1 MKKRLISMLLALLAV
16 MGLLPTAAFAA
27 STPEEA
33 LGEVQIYN
41 GGVEMS
47 YLSINGRIR
56 SQIYTYYNYDNG
68 SGSTRE
74 IPAYCVNPN
83 TLGVPQTVGV
93 GESIEYLA
101 DEKASD
107 PKVVGIVANGY
118 PTRSL
123 AELGLENKYQG
134 YYATKMALWCYLL
147 SNWDINN
154 LKVNPNLTGVELQR
168 AQKILAA
175 AKDIYARGTAWNE
188 MLSPEVTCTP
198 DRDTAYE
205 VTIDGKQY
213 KQQVFTFWSKTWVCD
228 YSVNVAFSVPDDVPD
243 GTRIV
248 DMNNQD
254 ITTITTEGTGDGYAG
269 KFKILYPLES
279 VQGKTGSV
287 QLSFNTNVY
296 KYAVFFAICQE
307 KDEYGELQ
315 NYVVDTDPT
324 TTTQLSAYSNYSD
337 GTTIEY
343 ETGLRIIK
351 YETGTEI
358 PISGALFEVIGP
370 DGDSVGTFVTN
381 GDGRIEIPL
390 KKSGNYTVVEREAPQ
405 HYMISEEPAQNVTV
419 VYDEVAEVTFF
430 NDPYGTLRI
439 EKKSNT
445 GMNLPGAV
453 ITVEHIESG
462 QTFTATT
469 SSAGVAIFDAIPL
482 GAYRI
487 QEKTAPVGWQL
498 DDTVYTATV
507 VAGETTTI
515 PIINEELPGLRI
527 IKYDRKNMVAMPN
540 VTFAVYRD
548 GEFLGNFKTDQ
559 FGEILIADAEPG
571 TYRAFEV
578 DTGDEGHILDTTP
591 QEVELHAGD
600 GIKELMFFNDMK
612 PGLKLIK
619 VDSDDPSKVIP
630 NAVFEIKSV
639 EGTYGPQEFRT
650 DQSGEIDLSMLPAG
664 SYVVTEKSCDG
675 YIIDEAQRIIEL
687 KPNEDAQFVFTNH
700 VKPSLQLI
708 KLSSDGSRL
717 AGVTFRIARIEDG
730 SHYLDRTTNSNG
742 EILISDLEPGVYSV
756 RELSSVQDHI
766 PDDTEHHVELFPG
779 QTSTITLTNDKR
791 PNLYIHKTDADTG
804 EPIEHTVY
812 LVKGADGHS
821 IAEVE
826 TDGNG
831 VAVVENLLPG
841 VVEIIEKSVPEPYL
855 LAEESQMVT
864 LLPNRDRDVY
874 FQNYKRPTIEI
885 IKENSITHDR
895 IENVPFQVWYASNN
909 TATGEYNDLGVFYTD
924 EEGRIVLSD
933 PDLSLRDG
941 WFRVK
946 ELEPAPGFALA
957 DPDTQEAFIAAGEG
971 HTFRFLNRP
980 LSAISVWKYDSETG
994 AAIEGAVFQVRYLS
1008 GNTSGTGGTVIGTY
1022 RTSVNGSFTVTGCKA
1037 GTYIIEELSSD
1048 GSHVIDTPPQT
1059 VYLSGKDQ
1067 EVVQVYFN
1075 NSPKGSLLI
1084 KKVSSADNSPISDV
1098 QFFVTESDG
1107 TVVGDSN
1114 GYFVTDSA
1122 GTILIE
1128 GIDPGTTLVVKETRA
1143 KDGFILDDT
1152 PQTAQIQAGQTVT
1165 LEFRN
1170 QPTGQ
1175 LIIHKLSGNDK
1186 KTPLEGV
1193 QFKITYSDGSFVDAD
1208 SGQLSSNGLYWTNS
1222 EGQIILSGL
1231 TGTVVVTEVES
1242 IPGYTIDPNTQSQ
1255 TVVINPN
1262 DTQELYFYNNP
1273 IGGIEIIKVNASKTS
1288 ERIPDTTFEI
1298 RRMDDALVDTIT
1310 TDKNGRAYLA
1320 LEDGSYYA
1328 IEIEANPDFVL
1339 DDTPHYFEVKDG
1351 KVTTLRVTNAAASGI
1366 LIHKVDTSG
1375 EGIYGVKFLLYDEDR
1390 NPIGEFTSDDDGYV
1404 YITADDLPDGAN
1416 TSGRF
1421 YLRELEAAE
1430 GYILD
1435 KEYKTV
1441 YVRPGRTAE
1450 IEWVNEAITGQI
1462 QIYKYAAE
1470 ANSVT
1475 GVPAGTPL
1483 QGAVYEII
1491 NERSGR
1497 VVDYITTDARGV
1509 AASKPLPL
1517 TRYKIREV
1525 TAPAYFQLDPTVHDV
1540 TLEYAGQIIKIAAYD
1555 KPANLKV
1562 TVTKTG
1568 NKQLLAG
1575 DSMRYDL
1582 TVANNSNVP
1591 LENFYLHDRF
1601 PTDCA
1606 TAKTITTGTYNTRL
1620 NYQITYKTNYNDY
1633 LALVEHRETA
1643 GGSAPFVPPEHE
1655 AAGGEQPVPAGGS
1668 ALETGPS
1675 GKGRTPPEPHEAQAP
1690 PASPRSAGSELLV
1703 PAQPEQRGTAAGL
1716 EVPGPNFLKSQSGTS
1731 RDSETELPEV
1741 DQRDSS
1747 YIDLNHTDGI
1757 HTEFSLSCPSG
1768 AGDRMDGLGPWWRN
1782 LSEQEQ
1788 LAQILENC
1796 SLWVFDPETA
1806 KVFENAIERL
1816 FYTQEYRIGK
1826 AVLPQANVR
1835 SRLWDLDSTIL
1846 QSVEGKLRQN
1856 QRNVKNSTAYTM
1868 AVIFNAICESQSDLL
1883 LDPYLNSI
1891 GGAPAGSEKGGE
1903 NQCF

>member
-1 MKKRLISMLLALLAV
+1 MKKRFLSILLAMV
-16 MGLLPTAAFAA
+16 MAFSILPTASLAA
-27 STPEEA
+27 GSVEEA
-33 LGEVQIYN
+33 LGEIDIYN
-41 GGVEMS
+41 GGQELS
-47 YLSINGRIR
+47 YLMINGRVR
-56 SQIYTYYNYDNG
+56 TLIYTYYNYVNAKG
-68 SGSTRE
+68 EIKE

-83 TLGVPQTVGV
+83 TTGVPQTVDV

-101 DEKASD
+101 EEKTSD
-107 PKVVGIVANGY
+107 PKVLGIVANGY

-123 AELGLENKYQG
+123 EELGLENKYQG

-154 LKVNPNLTGVELQR
+154 LKVNSALSGVELQR
-168 AQKILAA
+168 AQKMLAA

-188 MLSPEVTCTP
+188 VLSPEVTCTP

-228 YSVNVAFSVPDDVPD
+228 YAVEVSFTDPGSVPR

-248 DMNNQD
+248 DMNNRD

-269 KFKILYPLES
+269 KFKVLYPLES
-279 VQGKTGSV
+279 VEGETGSV
-287 QLSFNTNVY
+287 QLSFRTDVY
-296 KYAVFFAICQE
+296 KYAVFYAICQE

-324 TTTQLSAYSNYSD
+324 TEMDLSTFSNYAD
-337 GTTIEY
+337 QPVEEY
-343 ETGLRIIK
+343 DTGLRIIK

-358 PISGALFEVIGP
+358 PISGARFEVVGP

-390 KKSGNYTVVEREAPQ
+390 SKSGNYTVIEREAPQ

-469 SSAGVAIFDAIPL
+469 SSAGVAIFDEIPL

-600 GIKELMFFNDMK
+600 GIKELLFFNDVK
-612 PGLKLIK
+612 PGLRLVK

-650 DQSGEIDLSMLPAG
+650 DENGEIDLSMLPPG

-675 YIIDEAQRIIEL
+675 YVIDEAQRIIEL

-700 VKPSLQLI
+700 IKPSLQLI

-717 AGVTFRIARIEDG
+717 AGVTFRIAKIEDG
-730 SHYLDRTTNSNG
+730 SHYLDRTTSSTG
-742 EILISDLEPGVYSV
+742 EILVSDLEPGVYSV

-841 VVEIIEKSVPEPYL
+841 VVEVIEKSVPEPYL
-855 LAEESQMVT
+855 LAEDSQMVT
-864 LLPNRDRDVY
+864 LFPNRDRDVY

-1067 EVVQVYFN
+1067 EVVQVYFG

-1114 GYFVTDSA
+1114 GYFTTDSA

-1143 KDGFILDDT
+1143 KDGFLLDDT
-1152 PQTAQIQAGQTVT
+1152 PQTAQIKAGQTVT

-1175 LIIHKLSGNDK
+1175 LIIHKLSGDDR

-1208 SGQLSSNGLYWTNS
+1208 SGQLSSNGLYWSNS
-1222 EGQIILSGL
+1222 AGQIILSGL

-1310 TDKNGRAYLA
+1310 TDRNGRAYLS

-1328 IEIEANPDFVL
+1328 LEVEANPDFVL
-1339 DDTPHYFEVKDG
+1339 DDTPHYFEVKNG
-1351 KVTTLRVTNAAASGI
+1351 EVTTLRIKNEANSGI

-1390 NPIGEFTSDDDGYV
+1390 NPIGEFTSDDEGWV

-1435 KEYKTV
+1435 EEYKTV

-1450 IEWVNEAITGQI
+1450 IEWVNTAITGQI
-1462 QIYKYAAE
+1462 QIWKKSADD
-1470 ANSVT
+1470 NPIN
-1475 GVPAGTPL
+1475 GFPAGTPL
-1483 QGAVYEII
+1483 EGAVFGIY
-1491 NERSGR
+1491 NKANAL
-1497 VVDYITTDARGV
+1497 VDTVESDSRGLAV
-1509 AASKPLPL
+1509 SKPLPL
-1517 TRYKIREV
+1517 GRYTVKEISSPQFYSVSDEEV
-1525 TAPAYFQLDPTVHDV
+1525 TVY
-1540 TLEYAGQIIKIAAYD
+1540 LEHEGQIVQVEYLNESVYTNVSISKSGYTQVVPGQEI
-1555 KPANLKV
+1555 
-1562 TVTKTG
+1562 
-1568 NKQLLAG
+1568 
-1575 DSMRYDL
+1575 RYTFKDIG
-1582 TVANNSNVP
+1582 NNSTVP
-1591 LENFYLHDRF
+1591 LDSFYWRDTL
-1601 PTDCA
+1601 PTDA
-1606 TAKTITTGTYNTRL
+1606 VRLDKIITGTYSARL
-1620 NYQITYKTNYNDY
+1620 NYKVVFQTNLNDTQRV
-1633 LALVEHRETA
+1633 LADNLNTQKNYTLDASPAALGLASNEYVTQVTFLFGRVPGGFKQVETPYIYCDVLSNLSHEYRFA
-1643 GGSAPFVPPEHE
+1643 NKCDVGGMWQNQWVQATDRWVTIIYR
-1655 AAGGEQPVPAGGS
+1655 GGPVPT
-1668 ALETGPS
+1668 LPRTG
-1675 GKGRTPPEPHEAQAP
+1675 
-1690 PASPRSAGSELLV
+1690 
-1703 PAQPEQRGTAAGL
+1703 
-1716 EVPGPNFLKSQSGTS
+1716 
-1731 RDSETELPEV
+1731 
-1741 DQRDSS
+1741 
-1747 YIDLNHTDGI
+1747 Y
-1757 HTEFSLSCPSG
+1757 
-1768 AGDRMDGLGPWWRN
+1768 
-1782 LSEQEQ
+1782 
-1788 LAQILENC
+1788 
-1796 SLWVFDPETA
+1796 
-1806 KVFENAIERL
+1806 
-1816 FYTQEYRIGK
+1816 
-1826 AVLPQANVR
+1826 
-1835 SRLWDLDSTIL
+1835 
-1846 QSVEGKLRQN
+1846 
-1856 QRNVKNSTAYTM
+1856 
-1868 AVIFNAICESQSDLL
+1868 
-1883 LDPYLNSI
+1883 
-1891 GGAPAGSEKGGE
+1891 
-1903 NQCF
+1903 

>member
-1 MKKRLISMLLALLAV
+1 MKKRFLSILLAMV
-16 MGLLPTAAFAA
+16 MAFSILPTASLAA
-27 STPEEA
+27 GSVEEA
-33 LGEVQIYN
+33 LGEIDIYN
-41 GGVEMS
+41 GGQELS
-47 YLSINGRIR
+47 YLMINGRVR
-56 SQIYTYYNYDNG
+56 TLIYTYYNYVNAKG
-68 SGSTRE
+68 EIKE

-83 TLGVPQTVGV
+83 TTGVPQTVDV

-101 DEKASD
+101 EEKTSD
-107 PKVVGIVANGY
+107 PKVLGIVANGY

-123 AELGLENKYQG
+123 EELGLENKYQG

-154 LKVNPNLTGVELQR
+154 LKVNSALSGVELQR
-168 AQKILAA
+168 AQKMLAA

-188 MLSPEVTCTP
+188 VLSPEVTCTP

-228 YSVNVAFSVPDDVPD
+228 YAVEVSFTDPGSVPR

-248 DMNNQD
+248 DMNNRD

-269 KFKILYPLES
+269 KFKVLYPLES
-279 VQGKTGSV
+279 VEGETGSV
-287 QLSFNTNVY
+287 QLSFRTDVY
-296 KYAVFFAICQE
+296 KYAVFYAICQE

-324 TTTQLSAYSNYSD
+324 TEMDLSTFSNYAD
-337 GTTIEY
+337 QAVEEY
-343 ETGLRIIK
+343 DTGLRIIK

-358 PISGALFEVIGP
+358 PISGARFEVVGP

-390 KKSGNYTVVEREAPQ
+390 SKSGNYTVIEREAPQ

-419 VYDEVAEVTFF
+419 IYDEVAEVTFF

-469 SSAGVAIFDAIPL
+469 SSAGVAIFDEIPL

-600 GIKELMFFNDMK
+600 GIKELLFFNDVK
-612 PGLKLIK
+612 PGLRLVK

-650 DQSGEIDLSMLPAG
+650 DENGEIDLSMLPPG

-675 YIIDEAQRIIEL
+675 YVIDEAQRIIEL

-700 VKPSLQLI
+700 IKPSLQLI

-717 AGVTFRIARIEDG
+717 AGVTFRIAKIEDG
-730 SHYLDRTTNSNG
+730 SHYLDRTTSSTG
-742 EILISDLEPGVYSV
+742 EILVSDLEPGVYSV

-826 TDGNG
+826 TDENG

-841 VVEIIEKSVPEPYL
+841 VVEVIEKSVPEPYL
-855 LAEESQMVT
+855 LAEDSQMVT
-864 LLPNRDRDVY
+864 LFPNRDRDVY

-971 HTFRFLNRP
+971 HTFRFSNRP

-1059 VYLSGKDQ
+1059 VYLSGEDQ
-1067 EVVQVYFN
+1067 EVVQVYFG

-1114 GYFVTDSA
+1114 GYFTTDSA

-1143 KDGFILDDT
+1143 KDGFLLDDT
-1152 PQTAQIQAGQTVT
+1152 PQTAQIKAGQTVT

-1175 LIIHKLSGNDK
+1175 LIIHKLSGDDR

-1208 SGQLSSNGLYWTNS
+1208 SGQLSSNGLYWSNS
-1222 EGQIILSGL
+1222 AGQIILSGL

-1310 TDKNGRAYLA
+1310 TDRNGRAYLS

-1328 IEIEANPDFVL
+1328 LEVEANPDFVL
-1339 DDTPHYFEVKDG
+1339 DDTPHYFEVKNG
-1351 KVTTLRVTNAAASGI
+1351 EVTTLRIKNEANSGI

-1390 NPIGEFTSDDDGYV
+1390 NPIGEFTSDDEGWV

-1435 KEYKTV
+1435 EEYKTV

-1450 IEWVNEAITGQI
+1450 IEWVNTAITGQI
-1462 QIYKYAAE
+1462 QIWKKSADD
-1470 ANSVT
+1470 NPIN
-1475 GVPAGTPL
+1475 GFPAGTPL
-1483 QGAVYEII
+1483 EGAVFGIY
-1491 NERSGR
+1491 NKANAL
-1497 VVDYITTDARGV
+1497 VDTVESDSRGLAV
-1509 AASKPLPL
+1509 SKPLPL
-1517 TRYKIREV
+1517 GRYTVKEISSPQFYSVSDEEV
-1525 TAPAYFQLDPTVHDV
+1525 TVY
-1540 TLEYAGQIIKIAAYD
+1540 LEHEGQIVQVEYLNESVYTNVSISKSGYTQVVPGQEI
-1555 KPANLKV
+1555 
-1562 TVTKTG
+1562 
-1568 NKQLLAG
+1568 
-1575 DSMRYDL
+1575 RYTFKDIG
-1582 TVANNSNVP
+1582 NNSTVP
-1591 LENFYLHDRF
+1591 LDSFYWRDTL
-1601 PTDCA
+1601 PTDA
-1606 TAKTITTGTYNTRL
+1606 VRLDKIITGTYSARL
-1620 NYQITYKTNYNDY
+1620 NYKVVFQTNLNDTQRV
-1633 LALVEHRETA
+1633 LADNLNTQKNYTLDASPAALGLASNEYVTQVTFLFGRVPGGFKQVETPYIYCDVLSSLSHEYRFA
-1643 GGSAPFVPPEHE
+1643 NKCDVGGMWQNQWVQATDRWVTIIYR
-1655 AAGGEQPVPAGGS
+1655 GGPVPT
-1668 ALETGPS
+1668 LPRTG
-1675 GKGRTPPEPHEAQAP
+1675 
-1690 PASPRSAGSELLV
+1690 
-1703 PAQPEQRGTAAGL
+1703 
-1716 EVPGPNFLKSQSGTS
+1716 
-1731 RDSETELPEV
+1731 
-1741 DQRDSS
+1741 
-1747 YIDLNHTDGI
+1747 Y
-1757 HTEFSLSCPSG
+1757 
-1768 AGDRMDGLGPWWRN
+1768 
-1782 LSEQEQ
+1782 
-1788 LAQILENC
+1788 
-1796 SLWVFDPETA
+1796 
-1806 KVFENAIERL
+1806 
-1816 FYTQEYRIGK
+1816 
-1826 AVLPQANVR
+1826 
-1835 SRLWDLDSTIL
+1835 
-1846 QSVEGKLRQN
+1846 
-1856 QRNVKNSTAYTM
+1856 
-1868 AVIFNAICESQSDLL
+1868 
-1883 LDPYLNSI
+1883 
-1891 GGAPAGSEKGGE
+1891 
-1903 NQCF
+1903 

>member
-469 SSAGVAIFDAIPL
+469 SSAGVAIFDEIPL

-600 GIKELMFFNDMK
+600 GIKELLFFNDVK
-612 PGLKLIK
+612 PGLRLVK

-650 DQSGEIDLSMLPAG
+650 DENGEIDLSMLPPG

-675 YIIDEAQRIIEL
+675 YVIDEAQRIIEL

-700 VKPSLQLI
+700 IKPSLQLI

-717 AGVTFRIARIEDG
+717 AGVTFRIAKIEDG
-730 SHYLDRTTNSNG
+730 SHYLDRTTSSTG
-742 EILISDLEPGVYSV
+742 EILVSDLEPGVYSV
-756 RELSSVQDHI
+756 RELSSVSNHI

-885 IKENSITHDR
+885 IKENSITYDR

-1022 RTSVNGSFTVTGCKA
+1022 RTSANGSFTVTGCKA

-1059 VYLSGKDQ
+1059 VYLSGENQ
-1067 EVVQVYFN
+1067 EVVQVYFG

-1143 KDGFILDDT
+1143 KDGFLLDDT
-1152 PQTAQIQAGQTVT
+1152 PQTAQIKAGQTVT

-1175 LIIHKLSGNDK
+1175 LIIHKLSGDDR

-1208 SGQLSSNGLYWTNS
+1208 SGQLSSNGLYWSNS
-1222 EGQIILSGL
+1222 AGQIILSGL

-1633 LALVEHRETA
+1633 RVLATNLLSTNNYA
-1643 GGSAPFVPPEHE
+1643 FDLSAISLMQDEVVTDVRLEF
-1655 AAGGEQPVPAGGS
+1655 GKVPAGFASVVKPTVTIQTS
-1668 ALETGPS
+1668 ANLANGYQVVNRADAGGQYMSQWETGRAAWITLIV
-1675 GKGRTPPEPHEAQAP
+1675 K
-1690 PASPRSAGSELLV
+1690 LN
-1703 PAQPEQRGTAAGL
+1703 QP
-1716 EVPGPNFLKSQSGTS
+1716 N
-1731 RDSETELPEV
+1731 LPKTG
-1741 DQRDSS
+1741 
-1747 YIDLNHTDGI
+1747 Y
-1757 HTEFSLSCPSG
+1757 
-1768 AGDRMDGLGPWWRN
+1768 
-1782 LSEQEQ
+1782 
-1788 LAQILENC
+1788 
-1796 SLWVFDPETA
+1796 
-1806 KVFENAIERL
+1806 
-1816 FYTQEYRIGK
+1816 
-1826 AVLPQANVR
+1826 
-1835 SRLWDLDSTIL
+1835 
-1846 QSVEGKLRQN
+1846 
-1856 QRNVKNSTAYTM
+1856 
-1868 AVIFNAICESQSDLL
+1868 
-1883 LDPYLNSI
+1883 
-1891 GGAPAGSEKGGE
+1891 
-1903 NQCF
+1903 

>member
-1 MKKRLISMLLALLAV
+1 MKKRFLSILLAMV
-16 MGLLPTAAFAA
+16 MAFSILPTASLAA
-27 STPEEA
+27 GSVEEA
-33 LGEVQIYN
+33 LGEIDIYN
-41 GGVEMS
+41 GGQELS
-47 YLSINGRIR
+47 YLMINGRVR
-56 SQIYTYYNYDNG
+56 TLIYTYYNYVNAKG
-68 SGSTRE
+68 EIKE

-83 TLGVPQTVGV
+83 TTGVPQTVDV

-101 DEKASD
+101 EEKTSD
-107 PKVVGIVANGY
+107 PKVLGIVANGY

-123 AELGLENKYQG
+123 EELGLENKYQG

-154 LKVNPNLTGVELQR
+154 LKVNSALSGVELQR
-168 AQKILAA
+168 AQKMLAA

-188 MLSPEVTCTP
+188 VLSPEVTCTP

-228 YSVNVAFSVPDDVPD
+228 YAVEVSFTDPGSVPR

-248 DMNNQD
+248 DMNNRD

-269 KFKILYPLES
+269 KFKVLYPLES
-279 VQGKTGSV
+279 VEGETGSV
-287 QLSFNTNVY
+287 QLSFRTDVY
-296 KYAVFFAICQE
+296 KYAVFYAICQE

-324 TTTQLSAYSNYSD
+324 TEMDLSTFSNYAD
-337 GTTIEY
+337 QPVEEY
-343 ETGLRIIK
+343 DTGLRIIK

-358 PISGALFEVIGP
+358 PISGARFEVVGP

-390 KKSGNYTVVEREAPQ
+390 SKSGNYTVIEREAPQ

-826 TDGNG
+826 TDENG

-1208 SGQLSSNGLYWTNS
+1208 SGQLSSNGLYWSNS
-1222 EGQIILSGL
+1222 AGQIILSGL

-1310 TDKNGRAYLA
+1310 TDRNGRAYLS

-1328 IEIEANPDFVL
+1328 LEVEANPDFVL
-1339 DDTPHYFEVKDG
+1339 DDTPHYFEVKNG
-1351 KVTTLRVTNAAASGI
+1351 EVTTLRIKNEANSGI

-1390 NPIGEFTSDDDGYV
+1390 NPIGEFTSDDEGWV

-1435 KEYKTV
+1435 EEYKTV

-1450 IEWVNEAITGQI
+1450 IEWVNTAITGQI
-1462 QIYKYAAE
+1462 QIWKKSADD
-1470 ANSVT
+1470 NPIN
-1475 GVPAGTPL
+1475 GFPAGTPL
-1483 QGAVYEII
+1483 EGAVFGIY
-1491 NERSGR
+1491 NKANAL
-1497 VVDYITTDARGV
+1497 VDTVESDSRGLAV
-1509 AASKPLPL
+1509 SKPLPL
-1517 TRYKIREV
+1517 GRYTVKEISSPQFYSVSDEEV
-1525 TAPAYFQLDPTVHDV
+1525 TVY
-1540 TLEYAGQIIKIAAYD
+1540 LEHEGQIVQVEYLNESVYTNVSISKSGYTQVVPGQEI
-1555 KPANLKV
+1555 
-1562 TVTKTG
+1562 
-1568 NKQLLAG
+1568 
-1575 DSMRYDL
+1575 RYTFKDIG
-1582 TVANNSNVP
+1582 NNSTVP
-1591 LENFYLHDRF
+1591 LDSFYWRDTL
-1601 PTDCA
+1601 PTDA
-1606 TAKTITTGTYNTRL
+1606 VRLDKIITGTYSARL
-1620 NYQITYKTNYNDY
+1620 NYKVVFQTNLNDTQRV
-1633 LALVEHRETA
+1633 LADNLNTQKNYTLDASPAALGLASNEYVTQVTFLFGRVPGGFKQVETPYIYCDVLSSLSHEYRFA
-1643 GGSAPFVPPEHE
+1643 NKCDVGGMWQNQWVQATDRWVTIIYR
-1655 AAGGEQPVPAGGS
+1655 GGPVPT
-1668 ALETGPS
+1668 LPRTG
-1675 GKGRTPPEPHEAQAP
+1675 
-1690 PASPRSAGSELLV
+1690 
-1703 PAQPEQRGTAAGL
+1703 
-1716 EVPGPNFLKSQSGTS
+1716 
-1731 RDSETELPEV
+1731 
-1741 DQRDSS
+1741 
-1747 YIDLNHTDGI
+1747 Y
-1757 HTEFSLSCPSG
+1757 
-1768 AGDRMDGLGPWWRN
+1768 
-1782 LSEQEQ
+1782 
-1788 LAQILENC
+1788 
-1796 SLWVFDPETA
+1796 
-1806 KVFENAIERL
+1806 
-1816 FYTQEYRIGK
+1816 
-1826 AVLPQANVR
+1826 
-1835 SRLWDLDSTIL
+1835 
-1846 QSVEGKLRQN
+1846 
-1856 QRNVKNSTAYTM
+1856 
-1868 AVIFNAICESQSDLL
+1868 
-1883 LDPYLNSI
+1883 
-1891 GGAPAGSEKGGE
+1891 
-1903 NQCF
+1903 

>member
-1 MKKRLISMLLALLAV
+1 
-16 MGLLPTAAFAA
+16 
-27 STPEEA
+27 
-33 LGEVQIYN
+33 
-41 GGVEMS
+41 
-47 YLSINGRIR
+47 
-56 SQIYTYYNYDNG
+56 
-68 SGSTRE
+68 
-74 IPAYCVNPN
+74 
-83 TLGVPQTVGV
+83 
-93 GESIEYLA
+93 
-101 DEKASD
+101 
-107 PKVVGIVANGY
+107 
-118 PTRSL
+118 
-123 AELGLENKYQG
+123 
-134 YYATKMALWCYLL
+134 
-147 SNWDINN
+147 
-154 LKVNPNLTGVELQR
+154 
-168 AQKILAA
+168 
-175 AKDIYARGTAWNE
+175 
-188 MLSPEVTCTP
+188 
-198 DRDTAYE
+198 
-205 VTIDGKQY
+205 
-213 KQQVFTFWSKTWVCD
+213 
-228 YSVNVAFSVPDDVPD
+228 
-243 GTRIV
+243 
-248 DMNNQD
+248 
-254 ITTITTEGTGDGYAG
+254 
-269 KFKILYPLES
+269 
-279 VQGKTGSV
+279 
-287 QLSFNTNVY
+287 
-296 KYAVFFAICQE
+296 
-307 KDEYGELQ
+307 
-315 NYVVDTDPT
+315 
-324 TTTQLSAYSNYSD
+324 
-337 GTTIEY
+337 
-343 ETGLRIIK
+343 
-351 YETGTEI
+351 
-358 PISGALFEVIGP
+358 
-370 DGDSVGTFVTN
+370 
-381 GDGRIEIPL
+381 
-390 KKSGNYTVVEREAPQ
+390 
-405 HYMISEEPAQNVTV
+405 
-419 VYDEVAEVTFF
+419 
-430 NDPYGTLRI
+430 
-439 EKKSNT
+439 
-445 GMNLPGAV
+445 
-453 ITVEHIESG
+453 
-462 QTFTATT
+462 
-469 SSAGVAIFDAIPL
+469 
-482 GAYRI
+482 
-487 QEKTAPVGWQL
+487 
-498 DDTVYTATV
+498 
-507 VAGETTTI
+507 
-515 PIINEELPGLRI
+515 
-527 IKYDRKNMVAMPN
+527 MVAMPN

-600 GIKELMFFNDMK
+600 GIKELLFFNDVK
-612 PGLKLIK
+612 PGLRLVK

-650 DQSGEIDLSMLPAG
+650 DENGEIDLSMLPPG

-675 YIIDEAQRIIEL
+675 YVIDEAQRIIEL

-700 VKPSLQLI
+700 IKPSLQLI

-717 AGVTFRIARIEDG
+717 AGVTFRIAKIEDG
-730 SHYLDRTTNSNG
+730 SHYLDRTTSSTG
-742 EILISDLEPGVYSV
+742 EILVSDLEPGVYSV

-826 TDGNG
+826 TDENG

-841 VVEIIEKSVPEPYL
+841 VVEVIEKSVPEPYL
-855 LAEESQMVT
+855 LAEDSQMVT
-864 LLPNRDRDVY
+864 LFPNRDRDVY

-971 HTFRFLNRP
+971 HTFRFSNRP

-1059 VYLSGKDQ
+1059 VYLSGEDQ
-1067 EVVQVYFN
+1067 EVVQVYFG

-1114 GYFVTDSA
+1114 GYFTTDSA

-1143 KDGFILDDT
+1143 KDGFLLDDT
-1152 PQTAQIQAGQTVT
+1152 PQTAQIKAGQTVT

-1175 LIIHKLSGNDK
+1175 LIIHKLSGDDR

-1208 SGQLSSNGLYWTNS
+1208 SGQLSSNGLYWSNS
-1222 EGQIILSGL
+1222 AGQIILSGL

-1310 TDKNGRAYLA
+1310 TDRNGRAYLS

-1328 IEIEANPDFVL
+1328 LEVEANPDFVL
-1339 DDTPHYFEVKDG
+1339 DDTPHYFEVKNG
-1351 KVTTLRVTNAAASGI
+1351 EVTTLRIKNEANSGI

-1390 NPIGEFTSDDDGYV
+1390 NPIGEFTSDDEGWV

-1435 KEYKTV
+1435 EEYKTV

-1450 IEWVNEAITGQI
+1450 IEWVNTAITGQI
-1462 QIYKYAAE
+1462 QIWKKSADD
-1470 ANSVT
+1470 NPIN
-1475 GVPAGTPL
+1475 GFPAGTPL
-1483 QGAVYEII
+1483 EGAVFGIY
-1491 NERSGR
+1491 NKANAL
-1497 VVDYITTDARGV
+1497 VDTVESDSRGLAV
-1509 AASKPLPL
+1509 SKPLPL
-1517 TRYKIREV
+1517 GRYTVKEISSPQFYSVSDEEV
-1525 TAPAYFQLDPTVHDV
+1525 TVY
-1540 TLEYAGQIIKIAAYD
+1540 LEHEGQIVQVEYLNESVYTNVSISKSGYTQVVPGQEI
-1555 KPANLKV
+1555 
-1562 TVTKTG
+1562 
-1568 NKQLLAG
+1568 
-1575 DSMRYDL
+1575 RYTFKDIG
-1582 TVANNSNVP
+1582 NNSTVP
-1591 LENFYLHDRF
+1591 LDSFYWRDTL
-1601 PTDCA
+1601 PTDA
-1606 TAKTITTGTYNTRL
+1606 VRLDKIITGTYSARL
-1620 NYQITYKTNYNDY
+1620 NYKVVFQTNLNDTQRV
-1633 LALVEHRETA
+1633 LADNLNTQKNYTLDASPAALGLASNEYVTQVTFLFGRVPGGFKQVETPYIYCDVLSSLSHEYRFA
-1643 GGSAPFVPPEHE
+1643 NKCDVGGMWQNQWVQATDRWVTIIYR
-1655 AAGGEQPVPAGGS
+1655 GGPVPT
-1668 ALETGPS
+1668 LPRTG
-1675 GKGRTPPEPHEAQAP
+1675 
-1690 PASPRSAGSELLV
+1690 
-1703 PAQPEQRGTAAGL
+1703 
-1716 EVPGPNFLKSQSGTS
+1716 
-1731 RDSETELPEV
+1731 
-1741 DQRDSS
+1741 
-1747 YIDLNHTDGI
+1747 Y
-1757 HTEFSLSCPSG
+1757 
-1768 AGDRMDGLGPWWRN
+1768 
-1782 LSEQEQ
+1782 
-1788 LAQILENC
+1788 
-1796 SLWVFDPETA
+1796 
-1806 KVFENAIERL
+1806 
-1816 FYTQEYRIGK
+1816 
-1826 AVLPQANVR
+1826 
-1835 SRLWDLDSTIL
+1835 
-1846 QSVEGKLRQN
+1846 
-1856 QRNVKNSTAYTM
+1856 
-1868 AVIFNAICESQSDLL
+1868 
-1883 LDPYLNSI
+1883 
-1891 GGAPAGSEKGGE
+1891 
-1903 NQCF
+1903 

>member
-1 MKKRLISMLLALLAV
+1 MKKRLLSILLAMMMALSI
-16 MGLLPTAAFAA
+16 LPTTSLAA
-27 STPEEA
+27 SSVEEA
-33 LGEVQIYN
+33 LAEIDIYN
-41 GGVEMS
+41 GGTELS
-47 YLSINGRIR
+47 YLMINGRVR
-56 SQIYTYYNYDNG
+56 TLIYTYYNYVNAKG
-68 SGSTRE
+68 ETRE

-83 TLGVPQTVGV
+83 ITGVPQTVGV

-101 DEKASD
+101 EEKTSD
-107 PKVVGIVANGY
+107 PKVLGIGANGY

-123 AELGLENKYQG
+123 EELGLENKYQG

-154 LKVNPNLTGVELQR
+154 LKVNSSLTGVELQR
-168 AQKILAA
+168 AQKMLAA
-175 AKDIYARGTAWNE
+175 AKDIYARGTAWTE
-188 MLSPEVTCTP
+188 VLAPEVTCTP
-198 DRDTAYE
+198 DRDTAYQ

-213 KQQVFTFWSKTWVCD
+213 KQQIFTFWSKTWVCD
-228 YSVNVAFSVPDDVPD
+228 YSVEVFFTDPASVPD

-248 DMNNQD
+248 DMNNRD

-269 KFKILYPLES
+269 QFKVLYPLES
-279 VQGKTGSV
+279 VDGETGSV
-287 QLSFNTNVY
+287 QLSFRTDVY
-296 KYAVFFAICQE
+296 KYAVYYAVCAE
-307 KDEYGELQ
+307 KDQYGNIQ

-324 TTTQLSAYSNYSD
+324 TTMSLSAYSNYAD
-337 GTTIEY
+337 GPTIEY
-343 ETGLRIIK
+343 ETGLRILK

-358 PISGALFEVIGP
+358 PISGCRFEVIGP
-370 DGDSVGTFVTN
+370 DGDSVGVFVTD

-390 KKSGNYTVVEREAPQ
+390 SKVGNYTVIERDSAS
-405 HYMISEEPAQNVTV
+405 HYVISEEPAQNVTV
-419 VYDEVAEVTFF
+419 VYDEVAEGTFF

-439 EKKSNT
+439 EKRSNT
-445 GMNLPGAV
+445 GQKLQGAV
-453 ITVEHIESG
+453 ITIEHIESG
-462 QTFTATT
+462 QTFTAETT
-469 SSAGVAIFDAIPL
+469 SAGVAIFDEIPL

-487 QEKTAPVGWQL
+487 QEKTAPVGWKL

-527 IKYDRKNMVAMPN
+527 IKYDRKNMVAMPD

-559 FGEILIADAEPG
+559 FGEILLTNVEPG

-578 DTGDEGHILDTTP
+578 DTGDGGYILDTTP

-600 GIKELMFFNDMK
+600 GIKELMFFNDVK
-612 PGLKLIK
+612 PGLRLVK

-650 DQSGEIDLSMLPAG
+650 DQNGEIDLSMLPAG

-700 VKPSLQLI
+700 IKPSLQLI

-717 AGVTFRIARIEDG
+717 AGVTFRIAKIEDG
-730 SHYLDRTTNSNG
+730 SHYLDRTTSSTG

-756 RELSSVQDHI
+756 RELSSVPDHI

-791 PNLYIHKTDADTG
+791 PNLYIHKNDADTG
-804 EPIEHTVY
+804 VPIPGTVY

-826 TDGNG
+826 TDENG

-841 VVEIIEKSVPEPYL
+841 VVEVIEKSVPEPYL

-874 FQNYKRPTIEI
+874 FENYKRPVIEI
-885 IKENSITHDR
+885 IKENEITHDPL
-895 IENVPFQVWYASNN
+895 ENVPVQVWYASNN
-909 TATGEYNDLGVFYTD
+909 TTTGEYNDLGVFYTD

-941 WFRVK
+941 WFRIE
-946 ELEPAPGFALA
+946 ELEAPKGFSM
-957 DPDTQEAFIAAGEG
+957 TESSKQEAFIAAGEG
-971 HTFRFLNRP
+971 HTFRIFNRP
-980 LSAISVWKYDSETG
+980 LSAICVWKYDSETG

-1022 RTSVNGSFTVTGCKA
+1022 RTSVNGSFTVTGCEP

-1059 VYLSGKDQ
+1059 VYLSGEEQ
-1067 EVVQVYFN
+1067 EVVQVYFG
-1075 NSPKGSLLI
+1075 NSPMGSLLI

-1107 TVVGDSN
+1107 SIVGDGN
-1114 GYFVTDSA
+1114 GYFTTDSA

-1128 GIDPGTTLVVKETRA
+1128 GIEPGTTLVVKETRA
-1143 KDGFILDDT
+1143 KEGFLLDNT

-1170 QPTGQ
+1170 QPEGN
-1175 LIIHKLSGNDK
+1175 LIVHKLSSTDK
-1186 KTPLEGV
+1186 QPLEGV
-1193 QFKITYSDGSFVDAD
+1193 QFKITYADGSYLAD
-1208 SGQLSSNGLYWTNS
+1208 ENGHLSSNGLYWTNS
-1222 EGQIILSGL
+1222 EGQIVLSNV
-1231 TGTVVVTEVES
+1231 TGTLVVTEVQS

-1255 TVVINPN
+1255 TVVVNPD
-1262 DTQELYFYNNP
+1262 DTQELWFYNDP
-1273 IGGIEIIKVNASKTS
+1273 VGGIEIIKVNASKTS

-1298 RRMDDALVDTIT
+1298 RRMDDGLVDTIT
-1310 TDKNGRAYLA
+1310 TDRNGRAFLS

-1328 IEIEANPDFVL
+1328 VEVEANPDFIL

-1351 KVTTLRVTNAAASGI
+1351 EVTTLRLANAAKSGI

-1375 EGIYGVKFLLYDEDR
+1375 EGIYGVKFLLYDQHK
-1390 NPIGEFTSDDDGYV
+1390 NPIGEFVSDDDGWV

-1435 KEYKTV
+1435 EEYKTV
-1441 YVRPGRTAE
+1441 YVRPGHTAE

-1470 ANSVT
+1470 YNEVT
-1475 GVPAGTPL
+1475 GTPAGTPL

-1491 NERSGR
+1491 HARSGK

-1517 TRYKIREV
+1517 TRYKVVEV
-1525 TAPAYFQLDPTVHDV
+1525 TAPAYWQVDPTVHDI
-1540 TLEYAGQIIKIAAYD
+1540 TLEYAGQIIKVSAYD
-1555 KPANLKV
+1555 KPSNLGV
-1562 TVTKTG
+1562 TITKRG
-1568 NKQLLAG
+1568 NAEVLAG
-1575 DSMRYDL
+1575 QTMRYDL
-1582 TVANNSNVP
+1582 TVANTSNVP
-1591 LENFYLHDRF
+1591 LENFYWHDKIPYDVAR
-1601 PTDCA
+1601 A
-1606 TAKTITTGTYNTRL
+1606 TTLTTGTYSARL
-1620 NYQITYKTNYNDY
+1620 NYRILYKTNYQTTY
-1633 LALVEHRETA
+1633 QVLASNLLTTNNYSFALNAIPMQAGEVVTDIYFDFGKVSVGFQSVAGPTLSVIVNGNTVNGYQLVNRA
-1643 GGSAPFVPPEHE
+1643 DVGGQYQ
-1655 AAGGEQPVPAGGS
+1655 GTWQ
-1668 ALETGPS
+1668 T
-1675 GKGRTPPEPHEAQAP
+1675 AQASWVTIVRKYTTTP
-1690 PASPRSAGSELLV
+1690 
-1703 PAQPEQRGTAAGL
+1703 
-1716 EVPGPNFLKSQSGTS
+1716 
-1731 RDSETELPEV
+1731 DLPKTG
-1741 DQRDSS
+1741 
-1747 YIDLNHTDGI
+1747 Y
-1757 HTEFSLSCPSG
+1757 
-1768 AGDRMDGLGPWWRN
+1768 
-1782 LSEQEQ
+1782 
-1788 LAQILENC
+1788 
-1796 SLWVFDPETA
+1796 
-1806 KVFENAIERL
+1806 
-1816 FYTQEYRIGK
+1816 
-1826 AVLPQANVR
+1826 
-1835 SRLWDLDSTIL
+1835 
-1846 QSVEGKLRQN
+1846 
-1856 QRNVKNSTAYTM
+1856 
-1868 AVIFNAICESQSDLL
+1868 
-1883 LDPYLNSI
+1883 
-1891 GGAPAGSEKGGE
+1891 
-1903 NQCF
+1903 

>member
-1 MKKRLISMLLALLAV
+1 MKKRLIPMLLALLAV

-324 TTTQLSAYSNYSD
+324 TTMQLSAYSNYSD

-826 TDGNG
+826 TDENG

-1633 LALVEHRETA
+1633 RVLATNLLSTNNYA
-1643 GGSAPFVPPEHE
+1643 FDLSAISLMQDEVVTDVRLEF
-1655 AAGGEQPVPAGGS
+1655 GKVPAGFASVVKPTVTIQTS
-1668 ALETGPS
+1668 ANLANGYQVVNRADAGGQYMSQWETGRAAWITLIV
-1675 GKGRTPPEPHEAQAP
+1675 K
-1690 PASPRSAGSELLV
+1690 LN
-1703 PAQPEQRGTAAGL
+1703 QP
-1716 EVPGPNFLKSQSGTS
+1716 N
-1731 RDSETELPEV
+1731 LPKTG
-1741 DQRDSS
+1741 
-1747 YIDLNHTDGI
+1747 Y
-1757 HTEFSLSCPSG
+1757 
-1768 AGDRMDGLGPWWRN
+1768 
-1782 LSEQEQ
+1782 
-1788 LAQILENC
+1788 
-1796 SLWVFDPETA
+1796 
-1806 KVFENAIERL
+1806 
-1816 FYTQEYRIGK
+1816 
-1826 AVLPQANVR
+1826 
-1835 SRLWDLDSTIL
+1835 
-1846 QSVEGKLRQN
+1846 
-1856 QRNVKNSTAYTM
+1856 
-1868 AVIFNAICESQSDLL
+1868 
-1883 LDPYLNSI
+1883 
-1891 GGAPAGSEKGGE
+1891 
-1903 NQCF
+1903 

>member
-1 MKKRLISMLLALLAV
+1 MKKRFLSILLAMV
-16 MGLLPTAAFAA
+16 MAFSILPTASLAA
-27 STPEEA
+27 GSVEEA
-33 LGEVQIYN
+33 LGEIDIYN
-41 GGVEMS
+41 GGQELS
-47 YLSINGRIR
+47 YLMINGRVR
-56 SQIYTYYNYDNG
+56 TLIYTYYNYVNAKG
-68 SGSTRE
+68 EIKE

-83 TLGVPQTVGV
+83 TTGVPQTVDV

-101 DEKASD
+101 EEKTSD
-107 PKVVGIVANGY
+107 PKVLGIVANGY

-123 AELGLENKYQG
+123 EELGLENKYQG

-154 LKVNPNLTGVELQR
+154 LKVNSALSGVELQR
-168 AQKILAA
+168 AQKMLAA

-188 MLSPEVTCTP
+188 VLSPEVTCTP

-228 YSVNVAFSVPDDVPD
+228 YAVEVSFTDPGSVPR

-248 DMNNQD
+248 DMNNRD

-269 KFKILYPLES
+269 KFKVLYPLES
-279 VQGKTGSV
+279 VEGETGSV
-287 QLSFNTNVY
+287 QLSFRTDVY
-296 KYAVFFAICQE
+296 KYAVFYAICQE

-324 TTTQLSAYSNYSD
+324 TEMDLSTFSNYAD
-337 GTTIEY
+337 QAVEEY
-343 ETGLRIIK
+343 DTGLRIIK

-358 PISGALFEVIGP
+358 PISGARFEVVGP

-390 KKSGNYTVVEREAPQ
+390 SKSGNYTVIEREAPQ

-469 SSAGVAIFDAIPL
+469 SSAGVAIFDEIPL

-600 GIKELMFFNDMK
+600 GIKELLFFNDVK
-612 PGLKLIK
+612 PGLRLVK

-650 DQSGEIDLSMLPAG
+650 DENGEIDLSMLPPG

-675 YIIDEAQRIIEL
+675 YVIDEAQRIIEL

-700 VKPSLQLI
+700 IKPSLQLI

-717 AGVTFRIARIEDG
+717 AGVTFRIAKIEDG
-730 SHYLDRTTNSNG
+730 SHYLDRTTSSTG
-742 EILISDLEPGVYSV
+742 EILVSDLEPGVYSV

-826 TDGNG
+826 TDENG

-841 VVEIIEKSVPEPYL
+841 VVEVIEKSVPEPYL
-855 LAEESQMVT
+855 LAEDSQMVT
-864 LLPNRDRDVY
+864 LFPNRDRDVY

-971 HTFRFLNRP
+971 HTFRFSNRP

-1059 VYLSGKDQ
+1059 VYLSGEDQ
-1067 EVVQVYFN
+1067 EVVQVYFG

-1114 GYFVTDSA
+1114 GYFTTDSA

-1143 KDGFILDDT
+1143 KDGFLLDDT
-1152 PQTAQIQAGQTVT
+1152 PQTAQIKAGQTVT

-1175 LIIHKLSGNDK
+1175 LIIHKLSGDDR

-1208 SGQLSSNGLYWTNS
+1208 SGQLSSNGLYWSNS
-1222 EGQIILSGL
+1222 AGQIILSGL

-1310 TDKNGRAYLA
+1310 TDRNGRAYLS

-1328 IEIEANPDFVL
+1328 LEVEANPDFVL
-1339 DDTPHYFEVKDG
+1339 DDTPHYFEVKNG
-1351 KVTTLRVTNAAASGI
+1351 EVTTLRIKNEANSGI

-1390 NPIGEFTSDDDGYV
+1390 NPIGEFTSDDEGWV

-1435 KEYKTV
+1435 EEYKTV

-1450 IEWVNEAITGQI
+1450 IEWVNTAITGQI
-1462 QIYKYAAE
+1462 QIWKKSADD
-1470 ANSVT
+1470 NPIN
-1475 GVPAGTPL
+1475 GFPAGTPL
-1483 QGAVYEII
+1483 EGAVFGIY
-1491 NERSGR
+1491 NKANAL
-1497 VVDYITTDARGV
+1497 VDTVESDSRGLAV
-1509 AASKPLPL
+1509 SKPLPL
-1517 TRYKIREV
+1517 GRYTVKEISSPQFYSVSDEEV
-1525 TAPAYFQLDPTVHDV
+1525 TVY
-1540 TLEYAGQIIKIAAYD
+1540 LEHEGQIVQVEYLNESVYTNVSISKSGYTQVVPGQEI
-1555 KPANLKV
+1555 
-1562 TVTKTG
+1562 
-1568 NKQLLAG
+1568 
-1575 DSMRYDL
+1575 RYTFKDIG
-1582 TVANNSNVP
+1582 NNSTVP
-1591 LENFYLHDRF
+1591 LDSFYWRDTL
-1601 PTDCA
+1601 PTDA
-1606 TAKTITTGTYNTRL
+1606 VRLDKIITGTYSARL
-1620 NYQITYKTNYNDY
+1620 NYKVVFQTNLNDTQRV
-1633 LALVEHRETA
+1633 LADNLNTQKNYTLDASPAALGLASNEYVTQVTFLFGRVPGGFKQVETPYIYCDVLSNLSHEYRFA
-1643 GGSAPFVPPEHE
+1643 NKCDVGGMWQNQWVQATDRWVTIIYR
-1655 AAGGEQPVPAGGS
+1655 GGPVPT
-1668 ALETGPS
+1668 LPRTG
-1675 GKGRTPPEPHEAQAP
+1675 
-1690 PASPRSAGSELLV
+1690 
-1703 PAQPEQRGTAAGL
+1703 
-1716 EVPGPNFLKSQSGTS
+1716 
-1731 RDSETELPEV
+1731 
-1741 DQRDSS
+1741 
-1747 YIDLNHTDGI
+1747 Y
-1757 HTEFSLSCPSG
+1757 
-1768 AGDRMDGLGPWWRN
+1768 
-1782 LSEQEQ
+1782 
-1788 LAQILENC
+1788 
-1796 SLWVFDPETA
+1796 
-1806 KVFENAIERL
+1806 
-1816 FYTQEYRIGK
+1816 
-1826 AVLPQANVR
+1826 
-1835 SRLWDLDSTIL
+1835 
-1846 QSVEGKLRQN
+1846 
-1856 QRNVKNSTAYTM
+1856 
-1868 AVIFNAICESQSDLL
+1868 
-1883 LDPYLNSI
+1883 
-1891 GGAPAGSEKGGE
+1891 
-1903 NQCF
+1903 

>member
-1 MKKRLISMLLALLAV
+1 MKKRFLSILLAMV
-16 MGLLPTAAFAA
+16 MAFSILPTASLAA
-27 STPEEA
+27 GSVEEA
-33 LGEVQIYN
+33 LGEIDIYN
-41 GGVEMS
+41 GGQELS
-47 YLSINGRIR
+47 YLMINGRVR
-56 SQIYTYYNYDNG
+56 TLIYTYYNYVNAKG
-68 SGSTRE
+68 EIKE

-83 TLGVPQTVGV
+83 TTGVPQTVDV

-101 DEKASD
+101 EEKTSD
-107 PKVVGIVANGY
+107 PKVLGIVANGY

-123 AELGLENKYQG
+123 EELGLENKYQG

-154 LKVNPNLTGVELQR
+154 LKVNSALSGVELQR
-168 AQKILAA
+168 AQKMLAA

-188 MLSPEVTCTP
+188 VLSPEVTCTP

-228 YSVNVAFSVPDDVPD
+228 YAVEVSFTDPGSVPR

-248 DMNNQD
+248 DMNNRD

-269 KFKILYPLES
+269 KFKVLYPLES
-279 VQGKTGSV
+279 VEGETGSV
-287 QLSFNTNVY
+287 QLSFRTDVY
-296 KYAVFFAICQE
+296 KYAVFYAICQE

-324 TTTQLSAYSNYSD
+324 TEMDLSTFSNYAD
-337 GTTIEY
+337 QPVEEY
-343 ETGLRIIK
+343 DTGLRIIK

-358 PISGALFEVIGP
+358 PISGARFEVVGP

-390 KKSGNYTVVEREAPQ
+390 SKSGNYTVIEREAPQ

-469 SSAGVAIFDAIPL
+469 SSAGVAIFDEIPL

-559 FGEILIADAEPG
+559 FGEILITDAEPG

-600 GIKELMFFNDMK
+600 GIKELLFFNDVK
-612 PGLKLIK
+612 PGLRLVK

-650 DQSGEIDLSMLPAG
+650 DENGEIDLSMLPPG

-675 YIIDEAQRIIEL
+675 YVIDEAQRIIEL

-700 VKPSLQLI
+700 IKPSLQLI

-717 AGVTFRIARIEDG
+717 AGVTFRIAKIEDG
-730 SHYLDRTTNSNG
+730 SHYLDRTTSSTG
-742 EILISDLEPGVYSV
+742 EILVSDLEPGVYSV

-826 TDGNG
+826 TDENG

-841 VVEIIEKSVPEPYL
+841 VVEVIEKSVPEPYL
-855 LAEESQMVT
+855 LAEDSQMVT
-864 LLPNRDRDVY
+864 LFPNRDRDVY

-971 HTFRFLNRP
+971 HTFRFSNRP

-1059 VYLSGKDQ
+1059 VYLSGEDQ
-1067 EVVQVYFN
+1067 EVVQVYFG

-1114 GYFVTDSA
+1114 GYFTTDSA

-1143 KDGFILDDT
+1143 KDGFLLDDT
-1152 PQTAQIQAGQTVT
+1152 PQTAQIKAGQTVT

-1175 LIIHKLSGNDK
+1175 LIIHKLSGDDR

-1208 SGQLSSNGLYWTNS
+1208 SGQLSSNGLYWSNS
-1222 EGQIILSGL
+1222 AGQIILSGL

-1310 TDKNGRAYLA
+1310 TDRNGRAYLS

-1328 IEIEANPDFVL
+1328 LEVEANPDFVL
-1339 DDTPHYFEVKDG
+1339 DDTPHYFEVKNG
-1351 KVTTLRVTNAAASGI
+1351 EVTTLRIKNEANSGI

-1390 NPIGEFTSDDDGYV
+1390 NPIGEFTSDDEGWV

-1435 KEYKTV
+1435 EEYKTV

-1450 IEWVNEAITGQI
+1450 IEWVNTAITGQI
-1462 QIYKYAAE
+1462 QIWKKSADD
-1470 ANSVT
+1470 NPIN
-1475 GVPAGTPL
+1475 GFPAGTPL
-1483 QGAVYEII
+1483 EGAVFGIY
-1491 NERSGR
+1491 NKANAL
-1497 VVDYITTDARGV
+1497 VDTVESDSRGLAV
-1509 AASKPLPL
+1509 SKPLPL
-1517 TRYKIREV
+1517 GRYTVKEISSPQFYSVSDEEV
-1525 TAPAYFQLDPTVHDV
+1525 TVY
-1540 TLEYAGQIIKIAAYD
+1540 LEHEGQIVQVEYLNESVYTNVSISKSGYTQVVPGQEI
-1555 KPANLKV
+1555 
-1562 TVTKTG
+1562 
-1568 NKQLLAG
+1568 
-1575 DSMRYDL
+1575 RYTFKDIG
-1582 TVANNSNVP
+1582 NNSTVP
-1591 LENFYLHDRF
+1591 LDSFYWRDTL
-1601 PTDCA
+1601 PTDA
-1606 TAKTITTGTYNTRL
+1606 VRLDKIITGTYSARL
-1620 NYQITYKTNYNDY
+1620 NYKVVFQTNLNDTQRV
-1633 LALVEHRETA
+1633 LADNLNTQKNYTLDASPAALGLASNEYVTQVTFLFGRVPGGFKQVETPYIYCDVLSNLSHEYRFA
-1643 GGSAPFVPPEHE
+1643 NKCDVGGMWQNQWVQATDRWVTIIYR
-1655 AAGGEQPVPAGGS
+1655 GGPVPT
-1668 ALETGPS
+1668 LPRTG
-1675 GKGRTPPEPHEAQAP
+1675 
-1690 PASPRSAGSELLV
+1690 
-1703 PAQPEQRGTAAGL
+1703 
-1716 EVPGPNFLKSQSGTS
+1716 
-1731 RDSETELPEV
+1731 
-1741 DQRDSS
+1741 
-1747 YIDLNHTDGI
+1747 Y
-1757 HTEFSLSCPSG
+1757 
-1768 AGDRMDGLGPWWRN
+1768 
-1782 LSEQEQ
+1782 
-1788 LAQILENC
+1788 
-1796 SLWVFDPETA
+1796 
-1806 KVFENAIERL
+1806 
-1816 FYTQEYRIGK
+1816 
-1826 AVLPQANVR
+1826 
-1835 SRLWDLDSTIL
+1835 
-1846 QSVEGKLRQN
+1846 
-1856 QRNVKNSTAYTM
+1856 
-1868 AVIFNAICESQSDLL
+1868 
-1883 LDPYLNSI
+1883 
-1891 GGAPAGSEKGGE
+1891 
-1903 NQCF
+1903 

>member
-730 SHYLDRTTNSNG
+730 SHSLDRTTNSNG

-826 TDGNG
+826 TDENG

-1633 LALVEHRETA
+1633 RVLATNLLSTNNYA
-1643 GGSAPFVPPEHE
+1643 FDLSAISLMQDEVVTDVRLEF
-1655 AAGGEQPVPAGGS
+1655 GKVPAGFASVVKPTVTIQTS
-1668 ALETGPS
+1668 ANLANGYQVVNRADAGGQYMSQWETGRAAWITLIV
-1675 GKGRTPPEPHEAQAP
+1675 K
-1690 PASPRSAGSELLV
+1690 LN
-1703 PAQPEQRGTAAGL
+1703 QP
-1716 EVPGPNFLKSQSGTS
+1716 N
-1731 RDSETELPEV
+1731 LPKTG
-1741 DQRDSS
+1741 
-1747 YIDLNHTDGI
+1747 Y
-1757 HTEFSLSCPSG
+1757 
-1768 AGDRMDGLGPWWRN
+1768 
-1782 LSEQEQ
+1782 
-1788 LAQILENC
+1788 
-1796 SLWVFDPETA
+1796 
-1806 KVFENAIERL
+1806 
-1816 FYTQEYRIGK
+1816 
-1826 AVLPQANVR
+1826 
-1835 SRLWDLDSTIL
+1835 
-1846 QSVEGKLRQN
+1846 
-1856 QRNVKNSTAYTM
+1856 
-1868 AVIFNAICESQSDLL
+1868 
-1883 LDPYLNSI
+1883 
-1891 GGAPAGSEKGGE
+1891 
-1903 NQCF
+1903 

>member
-1 MKKRLISMLLALLAV
+1 MKKRFLSILLAMV
-16 MGLLPTAAFAA
+16 MAFSILPTASLAA
-27 STPEEA
+27 GSVEEA
-33 LGEVQIYN
+33 LGEIDIYN
-41 GGVEMS
+41 GGQELS
-47 YLSINGRIR
+47 YLMINGRVR
-56 SQIYTYYNYDNG
+56 TLIYTYYNYVNAKG
-68 SGSTRE
+68 EIKE

-83 TLGVPQTVGV
+83 TTGVPQTVDV

-101 DEKASD
+101 EEKTSD
-107 PKVVGIVANGY
+107 PKVLGIVANGY

-123 AELGLENKYQG
+123 EELGLENKYQG

-154 LKVNPNLTGVELQR
+154 LKVNSALSGVELQR
-168 AQKILAA
+168 AQKMLAA

-188 MLSPEVTCTP
+188 VLSPEVTCTP

-228 YSVNVAFSVPDDVPD
+228 YAVEVSFTDPGSVPR

-248 DMNNQD
+248 DMNNRD

-269 KFKILYPLES
+269 KFKVLYPLES
-279 VQGKTGSV
+279 VEGETGSV
-287 QLSFNTNVY
+287 QLSFRTDVY
-296 KYAVFFAICQE
+296 KYAVFYAICQE

-324 TTTQLSAYSNYSD
+324 TEMDLSTFSNYAD
-337 GTTIEY
+337 QPVEEY
-343 ETGLRIIK
+343 DTGLRIIK

-358 PISGALFEVIGP
+358 PISGARFEVVGP

-390 KKSGNYTVVEREAPQ
+390 SKSGNYTVIEREAPQ

-469 SSAGVAIFDAIPL
+469 SSAGVAIFDEIPL

-600 GIKELMFFNDMK
+600 GIKELLFFNDVK
-612 PGLKLIK
+612 PGLRLVK

-650 DQSGEIDLSMLPAG
+650 DENGEIDLSMLPPG

-675 YIIDEAQRIIEL
+675 YVIDEAQRIIEL

-700 VKPSLQLI
+700 IKPSLQLI

-717 AGVTFRIARIEDG
+717 AGVTFRIAKIEDG
-730 SHYLDRTTNSNG
+730 SHYLDRTTSSTG
-742 EILISDLEPGVYSV
+742 ESLVSDLEPGVYSV

-826 TDGNG
+826 TDENG

-841 VVEIIEKSVPEPYL
+841 VVEVIEKSVPEPYL
-855 LAEESQMVT
+855 LAEDSQMVT
-864 LLPNRDRDVY
+864 LFPNRDRDVY

-971 HTFRFLNRP
+971 HTFRFSNRP

-1059 VYLSGKDQ
+1059 VYLSGEDQ
-1067 EVVQVYFN
+1067 EVVQVYFG

-1114 GYFVTDSA
+1114 GYFTTDSA

-1143 KDGFILDDT
+1143 KDGFLLDDT
-1152 PQTAQIQAGQTVT
+1152 PQTAQIKAGQTVT

-1175 LIIHKLSGNDK
+1175 LIIHKLSGDDR

-1208 SGQLSSNGLYWTNS
+1208 SGQLSSNGLYWSNS
-1222 EGQIILSGL
+1222 AGQIILSGL

-1310 TDKNGRAYLA
+1310 TDRNGRAYLS

-1328 IEIEANPDFVL
+1328 LEVEANPDFVL
-1339 DDTPHYFEVKDG
+1339 DDTPHYFEVKNG
-1351 KVTTLRVTNAAASGI
+1351 EVTTLRIKNEANSGI

-1390 NPIGEFTSDDDGYV
+1390 NPIGEFTSDDEGWV

-1435 KEYKTV
+1435 EEYKTV

-1450 IEWVNEAITGQI
+1450 IEWVNTAITGQI
-1462 QIYKYAAE
+1462 QIWKKSADD
-1470 ANSVT
+1470 NPIN
-1475 GVPAGTPL
+1475 GFPAGTPL
-1483 QGAVYEII
+1483 EGAVFGIY
-1491 NERSGR
+1491 NKANAL
-1497 VVDYITTDARGV
+1497 VDTVESDSRGLAV
-1509 AASKPLPL
+1509 SKPLPL
-1517 TRYKIREV
+1517 GRYTVKEISSPQFYSVSDEEV
-1525 TAPAYFQLDPTVHDV
+1525 TVY
-1540 TLEYAGQIIKIAAYD
+1540 LEHEGQIVQVEYLNESVYTNVSISKSGYTQVVPGQEI
-1555 KPANLKV
+1555 
-1562 TVTKTG
+1562 
-1568 NKQLLAG
+1568 
-1575 DSMRYDL
+1575 RYTFKDIG
-1582 TVANNSNVP
+1582 NNSTVP
-1591 LENFYLHDRF
+1591 LDSFYWRDTL
-1601 PTDCA
+1601 PTDA
-1606 TAKTITTGTYNTRL
+1606 VRLDKIITGTYSARL
-1620 NYQITYKTNYNDY
+1620 NYKVVFQTNLNDTQRV
-1633 LALVEHRETA
+1633 LADNLNTQKNYTLDASPAALGLASNEYVTQVTFLFGRVPGGFKQVETPYIYCDVLSNLSHEYRFA
-1643 GGSAPFVPPEHE
+1643 NKCDVGGMWQNQWVQATDRWVTIIYR
-1655 AAGGEQPVPAGGS
+1655 GGPVPT
-1668 ALETGPS
+1668 LPRTG
-1675 GKGRTPPEPHEAQAP
+1675 
-1690 PASPRSAGSELLV
+1690 
-1703 PAQPEQRGTAAGL
+1703 
-1716 EVPGPNFLKSQSGTS
+1716 
-1731 RDSETELPEV
+1731 
-1741 DQRDSS
+1741 
-1747 YIDLNHTDGI
+1747 Y
-1757 HTEFSLSCPSG
+1757 
-1768 AGDRMDGLGPWWRN
+1768 
-1782 LSEQEQ
+1782 
-1788 LAQILENC
+1788 
-1796 SLWVFDPETA
+1796 
-1806 KVFENAIERL
+1806 
-1816 FYTQEYRIGK
+1816 
-1826 AVLPQANVR
+1826 
-1835 SRLWDLDSTIL
+1835 
-1846 QSVEGKLRQN
+1846 
-1856 QRNVKNSTAYTM
+1856 
-1868 AVIFNAICESQSDLL
+1868 
-1883 LDPYLNSI
+1883 
-1891 GGAPAGSEKGGE
+1891 
-1903 NQCF
+1903 

>member
-1 MKKRLISMLLALLAV
+1 MC
-16 MGLLPTAAFAA
+16 
-27 STPEEA
+27 
-33 LGEVQIYN
+33 
-41 GGVEMS
+41 
-47 YLSINGRIR
+47 IR
-56 SQIYTYYNYDNG
+56 D
-68 SGSTRE
+68 R
-74 IPAYCVNPN
+74 
-83 TLGVPQTVGV
+83 LGVPQTVGV

-1540 TLEYAGQIIKIAAYD
+1540 TLEYAGQIIKIAVYD

-1633 LALVEHRETA
+1633 RVLATNLLSTNNYA
-1643 GGSAPFVPPEHE
+1643 FDLSAISLMQDEVVTDVRLEF
-1655 AAGGEQPVPAGGS
+1655 GKVPAGFASVVKPTVTIQTS
-1668 ALETGPS
+1668 ANLANGYQVVNRADAGGQYMSQWETGRAAWITLIV
-1675 GKGRTPPEPHEAQAP
+1675 K
-1690 PASPRSAGSELLV
+1690 LN
-1703 PAQPEQRGTAAGL
+1703 QP
-1716 EVPGPNFLKSQSGTS
+1716 N
-1731 RDSETELPEV
+1731 LPKTG
-1741 DQRDSS
+1741 
-1747 YIDLNHTDGI
+1747 Y
-1757 HTEFSLSCPSG
+1757 
-1768 AGDRMDGLGPWWRN
+1768 
-1782 LSEQEQ
+1782 
-1788 LAQILENC
+1788 
-1796 SLWVFDPETA
+1796 
-1806 KVFENAIERL
+1806 
-1816 FYTQEYRIGK
+1816 
-1826 AVLPQANVR
+1826 
-1835 SRLWDLDSTIL
+1835 
-1846 QSVEGKLRQN
+1846 
-1856 QRNVKNSTAYTM
+1856 
-1868 AVIFNAICESQSDLL
+1868 
-1883 LDPYLNSI
+1883 
-1891 GGAPAGSEKGGE
+1891 
-1903 NQCF
+1903 

>member
-1 MKKRLISMLLALLAV
+1 M
-16 MGLLPTAAFAA
+16 
-27 STPEEA
+27 
-33 LGEVQIYN
+33 
-41 GGVEMS
+41 
-47 YLSINGRIR
+47 
-56 SQIYTYYNYDNG
+56 
-68 SGSTRE
+68 
-74 IPAYCVNPN
+74 
-83 TLGVPQTVGV
+83 
-93 GESIEYLA
+93 
-101 DEKASD
+101 
-107 PKVVGIVANGY
+107 
-118 PTRSL
+118 
-123 AELGLENKYQG
+123 
-134 YYATKMALWCYLL
+134 
-147 SNWDINN
+147 
-154 LKVNPNLTGVELQR
+154 
-168 AQKILAA
+168 
-175 AKDIYARGTAWNE
+175 
-188 MLSPEVTCTP
+188 
-198 DRDTAYE
+198 
-205 VTIDGKQY
+205 
-213 KQQVFTFWSKTWVCD
+213 
-228 YSVNVAFSVPDDVPD
+228 
-243 GTRIV
+243 
-248 DMNNQD
+248 
-254 ITTITTEGTGDGYAG
+254 
-269 KFKILYPLES
+269 
-279 VQGKTGSV
+279 
-287 QLSFNTNVY
+287 
-296 KYAVFFAICQE
+296 
-307 KDEYGELQ
+307 
-315 NYVVDTDPT
+315 
-324 TTTQLSAYSNYSD
+324 
-337 GTTIEY
+337 
-343 ETGLRIIK
+343 
-351 YETGTEI
+351 
-358 PISGALFEVIGP
+358 
-370 DGDSVGTFVTN
+370 
-381 GDGRIEIPL
+381 
-390 KKSGNYTVVEREAPQ
+390 
-405 HYMISEEPAQNVTV
+405 
-419 VYDEVAEVTFF
+419 
-430 NDPYGTLRI
+430 
-439 EKKSNT
+439 
-445 GMNLPGAV
+445 
-453 ITVEHIESG
+453 
-462 QTFTATT
+462 
-469 SSAGVAIFDAIPL
+469 
-482 GAYRI
+482 
-487 QEKTAPVGWQL
+487 
-498 DDTVYTATV
+498 
-507 VAGETTTI
+507 
-515 PIINEELPGLRI
+515 RI

-591 QEVELHAGD
+591 QEVELHDGD

-687 KPNEDAQFVFTNH
+687 KPNEDALFVFTNH

-826 TDGNG
+826 TDENG

-1339 DDTPHYFEVKDG
+1339 DDTPHYFGVKDG

-1633 LALVEHRETA
+1633 RVLATNLLSTNNYA
-1643 GGSAPFVPPEHE
+1643 FDLSAISLMQDEVVTDVRLEF
-1655 AAGGEQPVPAGGS
+1655 GKVPAGFASVVKPTVTIQTS
-1668 ALETGPS
+1668 ANLANGYQVVNRADAGGQYMSQWETGRAAWITLIV
-1675 GKGRTPPEPHEAQAP
+1675 K
-1690 PASPRSAGSELLV
+1690 LN
-1703 PAQPEQRGTAAGL
+1703 QP
-1716 EVPGPNFLKSQSGTS
+1716 N
-1731 RDSETELPEV
+1731 LPKTG
-1741 DQRDSS
+1741 
-1747 YIDLNHTDGI
+1747 Y
-1757 HTEFSLSCPSG
+1757 
-1768 AGDRMDGLGPWWRN
+1768 
-1782 LSEQEQ
+1782 
-1788 LAQILENC
+1788 
-1796 SLWVFDPETA
+1796 
-1806 KVFENAIERL
+1806 
-1816 FYTQEYRIGK
+1816 
-1826 AVLPQANVR
+1826 
-1835 SRLWDLDSTIL
+1835 
-1846 QSVEGKLRQN
+1846 
-1856 QRNVKNSTAYTM
+1856 
-1868 AVIFNAICESQSDLL
+1868 
-1883 LDPYLNSI
+1883 
-1891 GGAPAGSEKGGE
+1891 
-1903 NQCF
+1903 

>member
-213 KQQVFTFWSKTWVCD
+213 KQQGFTFWSKTWVCD

-324 TTTQLSAYSNYSD
+324 TTMQLSAYSNYSD

-826 TDGNG
+826 TDENG

-1633 LALVEHRETA
+1633 RVLATNLLSTNNYA
-1643 GGSAPFVPPEHE
+1643 FDLSAISLMQDEVVTDVRLEF
-1655 AAGGEQPVPAGGS
+1655 GKVPAGFASVVKPTVTIQTS
-1668 ALETGPS
+1668 ANLANGYQVVNRADAGGQYMSQWETGRAAWITLIV
-1675 GKGRTPPEPHEAQAP
+1675 K
-1690 PASPRSAGSELLV
+1690 LN
-1703 PAQPEQRGTAAGL
+1703 QP
-1716 EVPGPNFLKSQSGTS
+1716 N
-1731 RDSETELPEV
+1731 LPKTG
-1741 DQRDSS
+1741 
-1747 YIDLNHTDGI
+1747 Y
-1757 HTEFSLSCPSG
+1757 
-1768 AGDRMDGLGPWWRN
+1768 
-1782 LSEQEQ
+1782 
-1788 LAQILENC
+1788 
-1796 SLWVFDPETA
+1796 
-1806 KVFENAIERL
+1806 
-1816 FYTQEYRIGK
+1816 
-1826 AVLPQANVR
+1826 
-1835 SRLWDLDSTIL
+1835 
-1846 QSVEGKLRQN
+1846 
-1856 QRNVKNSTAYTM
+1856 
-1868 AVIFNAICESQSDLL
+1868 
-1883 LDPYLNSI
+1883 
-1891 GGAPAGSEKGGE
+1891 
-1903 NQCF
+1903 

>member
-1 MKKRLISMLLALLAV
+1 MKKRFLSILLAMV
-16 MGLLPTAAFAA
+16 MAFSILPTASLAA
-27 STPEEA
+27 GSVEEA
-33 LGEVQIYN
+33 LGEIDIYN
-41 GGVEMS
+41 GGQELS
-47 YLSINGRIR
+47 YLMINGRVR
-56 SQIYTYYNYDNG
+56 TLIYTYYNYVNAKG
-68 SGSTRE
+68 EIKE

-83 TLGVPQTVGV
+83 TTGVPQTVDV

-101 DEKASD
+101 EEKTSD
-107 PKVVGIVANGY
+107 PKVLGIVANGY

-123 AELGLENKYQG
+123 EELGLENKYQG

-154 LKVNPNLTGVELQR
+154 LKVNSALSGVELQR
-168 AQKILAA
+168 AQKMLAA

-188 MLSPEVTCTP
+188 VLSPEVTCTP

-228 YSVNVAFSVPDDVPD
+228 YAVEVSFTDPGSVPR

-248 DMNNQD
+248 DMNNRD

-269 KFKILYPLES
+269 KFKVLYPLES
-279 VQGKTGSV
+279 VEGETGSV
-287 QLSFNTNVY
+287 QLSFRTDVY
-296 KYAVFFAICQE
+296 KYAVFYAICQE

-324 TTTQLSAYSNYSD
+324 TEMDLSTFSNYAD
-337 GTTIEY
+337 QPVEEY
-343 ETGLRIIK
+343 DTGLRIIK

-358 PISGALFEVIGP
+358 PISGARFEVVGP

-390 KKSGNYTVVEREAPQ
+390 SKSGNYTVIEREAPQ

-469 SSAGVAIFDAIPL
+469 SSAGVAIFDEIPL

-600 GIKELMFFNDMK
+600 GIKELLFFNDVK
-612 PGLKLIK
+612 PGLRLVK

-650 DQSGEIDLSMLPAG
+650 DENGEIDLSMLPPG

-675 YIIDEAQRIIEL
+675 YVIDEAQRIIEL

-700 VKPSLQLI
+700 IKPSLQLI

-717 AGVTFRIARIEDG
+717 AGVTFRIAKIEDG
-730 SHYLDRTTNSNG
+730 SHYLDRTTSSTG
-742 EILISDLEPGVYSV
+742 EILVSDLEPGVYSV

-826 TDGNG
+826 TDENG

-841 VVEIIEKSVPEPYL
+841 VVEVIEKSVPEPYL
-855 LAEESQMVT
+855 LAEDSQMVT
-864 LLPNRDRDVY
+864 LFPNRDRDVY

-957 DPDTQEAFIAAGEG
+957 DPDTQEVFIAAGEG
-971 HTFRFLNRP
+971 HTFRFSNRP

-1059 VYLSGKDQ
+1059 VYLSGEDQ
-1067 EVVQVYFN
+1067 EVVQVYFG

-1114 GYFVTDSA
+1114 GYFTTDSA

-1143 KDGFILDDT
+1143 KDGFLLDDT
-1152 PQTAQIQAGQTVT
+1152 PQTAQIKAGQTVT

-1175 LIIHKLSGNDK
+1175 LIIHKLSGDDR

-1208 SGQLSSNGLYWTNS
+1208 SGQLSSNGLYWSNS
-1222 EGQIILSGL
+1222 AGQIILSGL

-1310 TDKNGRAYLA
+1310 TDRNGRAYLS

-1328 IEIEANPDFVL
+1328 LEVEANPDFVL
-1339 DDTPHYFEVKDG
+1339 DDTPHYFEVKNG
-1351 KVTTLRVTNAAASGI
+1351 EVTTLRIKNEANSGI

-1390 NPIGEFTSDDDGYV
+1390 NPIGEFTSDDEGWV

-1435 KEYKTV
+1435 EEYKTV

-1450 IEWVNEAITGQI
+1450 IEWVNTAITGQI
-1462 QIYKYAAE
+1462 QIWKKSADD
-1470 ANSVT
+1470 NPIN
-1475 GVPAGTPL
+1475 GFPAGTPL
-1483 QGAVYEII
+1483 EGAVFGIY
-1491 NERSGR
+1491 NKANAL
-1497 VVDYITTDARGV
+1497 VDTVESDSRGLAV
-1509 AASKPLPL
+1509 SKPLPL
-1517 TRYKIREV
+1517 GRYTVKEISSPQFYSVSDEEV
-1525 TAPAYFQLDPTVHDV
+1525 TVY
-1540 TLEYAGQIIKIAAYD
+1540 LEHEGQIVQVEYLNESVYTNVSISKSGYTQVVPGQEI
-1555 KPANLKV
+1555 
-1562 TVTKTG
+1562 
-1568 NKQLLAG
+1568 
-1575 DSMRYDL
+1575 RYTFKDIG
-1582 TVANNSNVP
+1582 NNSTVP
-1591 LENFYLHDRF
+1591 LDSFYWRDTL
-1601 PTDCA
+1601 PTDA
-1606 TAKTITTGTYNTRL
+1606 VRLDKIITGTYSARL
-1620 NYQITYKTNYNDY
+1620 NYKVVFQTNLNDTQRV
-1633 LALVEHRETA
+1633 LADNLNTQKNYTLDASPAALGLASNEYVTQVTFLFGRVPGGFKQVETPYIYCDVLSNLSHEYRFA
-1643 GGSAPFVPPEHE
+1643 NKCDVGGMWQNQWVQATDRWVTIIYR
-1655 AAGGEQPVPAGGS
+1655 GGPVPT
-1668 ALETGPS
+1668 LPRTG
-1675 GKGRTPPEPHEAQAP
+1675 
-1690 PASPRSAGSELLV
+1690 
-1703 PAQPEQRGTAAGL
+1703 
-1716 EVPGPNFLKSQSGTS
+1716 
-1731 RDSETELPEV
+1731 
-1741 DQRDSS
+1741 
-1747 YIDLNHTDGI
+1747 Y
-1757 HTEFSLSCPSG
+1757 
-1768 AGDRMDGLGPWWRN
+1768 
-1782 LSEQEQ
+1782 
-1788 LAQILENC
+1788 
-1796 SLWVFDPETA
+1796 
-1806 KVFENAIERL
+1806 
-1816 FYTQEYRIGK
+1816 
-1826 AVLPQANVR
+1826 
-1835 SRLWDLDSTIL
+1835 
-1846 QSVEGKLRQN
+1846 
-1856 QRNVKNSTAYTM
+1856 
-1868 AVIFNAICESQSDLL
+1868 
-1883 LDPYLNSI
+1883 
-1891 GGAPAGSEKGGE
+1891 
-1903 NQCF
+1903 

>member
-841 VVEIIEKSVPEPYL
+841 VVEVIEKSVPEPYL
-855 LAEESQMVT
+855 LAEDSQMVT
-864 LLPNRDRDVY
+864 LFPNRDRDAY

-971 HTFRFLNRP
+971 HTFRFSNRP

-1022 RTSVNGSFTVTGCKA
+1022 RTSANGSFTVTGCKA

-1059 VYLSGKDQ
+1059 VYLSGEDQ
-1067 EVVQVYFN
+1067 EVVQVYFG

-1084 KKVSSADNSPISDV
+1084 KKVSSGDNSPISDV

-1114 GYFVTDSA
+1114 GYFTTDSA

-1143 KDGFILDDT
+1143 KDGFLLDDT
-1152 PQTAQIQAGQTVT
+1152 PQTAQIKAGQTVT

-1170 QPTGQ
+1170 KPLGNLVIEKWGRTG
-1175 LIIHKLSGNDK
+1175 S
-1186 KTPLEGV
+1186 TTVPLKGV
-1193 QFKITYSDGSFVDAD
+1193 KFEIKYANGQFVDAA
-1208 SGQLSSNGLYWTNS
+1208 GGTLSSNGIYYSDSSGKIT
-1222 EGQIILSGL
+1222 LSGV
-1231 TGTVVVTEVES
+1231 TGTVIVTELES
-1242 IPGYTIDPNTQSQ
+1242 APGFTIDPDSQSQ
-1255 TVVINPN
+1255 TVTINPN
-1262 DTQELYFYNNP
+1262 DTQTLRFYNNAV
-1273 IGGIEIIKVNASKTS
+1273 GGVEIIKVNASKTS

-1310 TDKNGRAYLA
+1310 TDRNGRAYLA

-1328 IEIEANPDFVL
+1328 VEIEANPDFRL
-1339 DDTPHYFEVKDG
+1339 DDTPHYFEVKNG
-1351 KVTTLRVTNAAASGI
+1351 EVTTLRIKNEANSGI

-1390 NPIGEFTSDDDGYV
+1390 NPIGEFTSDDNGYV
-1404 YITADDLPDGAN
+1404 YITSDDLPDGAN

-1435 KEYKTV
+1435 EEYKTV

-1462 QIYKYAAE
+1462 QIYKYASE
-1470 ANSVT
+1470 ANPVT
-1475 GVPAGTPL
+1475 GDPAGTPL

-1491 NERSGR
+1491 HERSGR

-1582 TVANNSNVP
+1582 TVANNSNVA
-1591 LENFYLHDRF
+1591 LENFYLHDQF
-1601 PTDCA
+1601 PTDCS

-1633 LALVEHRETA
+1633 RVLATNLLSTNNYA
-1643 GGSAPFVPPEHE
+1643 FDLSAVQLMQ
-1655 AAGGEQPVPAGGS
+1655 GEVVTDVRLEFGKVPAGFASVVKPTVTVQAS
-1668 ALETGPS
+1668 ASLANGYQVVNRVDAGGQYMSQWETG
-1675 GKGRTPPEPHEAQAP
+1675 RAAWITLIVRLNEP
-1690 PASPRSAGSELLV
+1690 
-1703 PAQPEQRGTAAGL
+1703 T
-1716 EVPGPNFLKSQSGTS
+1716 
-1731 RDSETELPEV
+1731 LPKTG
-1741 DQRDSS
+1741 
-1747 YIDLNHTDGI
+1747 Y
-1757 HTEFSLSCPSG
+1757 
-1768 AGDRMDGLGPWWRN
+1768 
-1782 LSEQEQ
+1782 
-1788 LAQILENC
+1788 
-1796 SLWVFDPETA
+1796 
-1806 KVFENAIERL
+1806 
-1816 FYTQEYRIGK
+1816 
-1826 AVLPQANVR
+1826 
-1835 SRLWDLDSTIL
+1835 
-1846 QSVEGKLRQN
+1846 
-1856 QRNVKNSTAYTM
+1856 
-1868 AVIFNAICESQSDLL
+1868 
-1883 LDPYLNSI
+1883 
-1891 GGAPAGSEKGGE
+1891 
-1903 NQCF
+1903 

>member
-1 MKKRLISMLLALLAV
+1 MKKRFLSILLAMV
-16 MGLLPTAAFAA
+16 MAFSILPTASLAA
-27 STPEEA
+27 GSVEEA
-33 LGEVQIYN
+33 LGEIDIYN
-41 GGVEMS
+41 GGQELS
-47 YLSINGRIR
+47 YLMINGRVR
-56 SQIYTYYNYDNG
+56 TLIYTYYNYVNAKG
-68 SGSTRE
+68 EIKE

-83 TLGVPQTVGV
+83 TTGVPQTVDV

-101 DEKASD
+101 EEKTSD
-107 PKVVGIVANGY
+107 PKVLGIVANGY

-123 AELGLENKYQG
+123 EELGLENKYQG

-154 LKVNPNLTGVELQR
+154 LKVNSALSGVELQR
-168 AQKILAA
+168 AQKMLAA

-188 MLSPEVTCTP
+188 VLSPEVTCTP

-228 YSVNVAFSVPDDVPD
+228 YAVEVSFTDPGSVPR

-248 DMNNQD
+248 DMNNRD

-269 KFKILYPLES
+269 KFKVLYPLES
-279 VQGKTGSV
+279 VEGETGSV
-287 QLSFNTNVY
+287 QLSFRTHVY
-296 KYAVFFAICQE
+296 KYAVFYAICQE

-324 TTTQLSAYSNYSD
+324 TEMDLSTFSNYAD
-337 GTTIEY
+337 QPVEEY
-343 ETGLRIIK
+343 DTGLRIIK

-358 PISGALFEVIGP
+358 PISGARFEVVGP

-390 KKSGNYTVVEREAPQ
+390 SKSGNYTVIEREAPQ

-469 SSAGVAIFDAIPL
+469 SSAGVAIFDEIPL

-600 GIKELMFFNDMK
+600 GIKELLFFNDVK
-612 PGLKLIK
+612 PGLRLVK

-650 DQSGEIDLSMLPAG
+650 DENGEIDLSMLPPG

-675 YIIDEAQRIIEL
+675 YVIDEAQRIIEL

-700 VKPSLQLI
+700 IKPSLQLI

-717 AGVTFRIARIEDG
+717 AGVTFRIAKIEDG
-730 SHYLDRTTNSNG
+730 SHYLDRTTSSTG
-742 EILISDLEPGVYSV
+742 EILVSDLEPGVYSV
-756 RELSSVQDHI
+756 RELSSVSNHI

-826 TDGNG
+826 TDENG

-885 IKENSITHDR
+885 IKENSITYDR

-1059 VYLSGKDQ
+1059 VYLSGEDQ
-1067 EVVQVYFN
+1067 EVVQVYFG

-1143 KDGFILDDT
+1143 KDGFLLDDT
-1152 PQTAQIQAGQTVT
+1152 PQTAQIKAGQTVT

-1175 LIIHKLSGNDK
+1175 LIIHKLSGDDR

-1208 SGQLSSNGLYWTNS
+1208 SGQLSSNGLYWSNS
-1222 EGQIILSGL
+1222 AGQIILSGL

-1310 TDKNGRAYLA
+1310 TDRNGRAYLS

-1328 IEIEANPDFVL
+1328 LEVEANPDFVL
-1339 DDTPHYFEVKDG
+1339 DDTPHYFEVKNG
-1351 KVTTLRVTNAAASGI
+1351 EVTTLRIKNEANSGI

-1390 NPIGEFTSDDDGYV
+1390 NPIGEFTSDDEGWV

-1435 KEYKTV
+1435 EEYKTV

-1450 IEWVNEAITGQI
+1450 IEWVNTAITGQI
-1462 QIYKYAAE
+1462 QIWKKSADD
-1470 ANSVT
+1470 NPIN
-1475 GVPAGTPL
+1475 GFPAGTPL
-1483 QGAVYEII
+1483 EGAVFGIY
-1491 NERSGR
+1491 NKANAL
-1497 VVDYITTDARGV
+1497 VDTVESDSRGLAV
-1509 AASKPLPL
+1509 SKPLPL
-1517 TRYKIREV
+1517 GRYTVKEISSPQFYSVSDEEV
-1525 TAPAYFQLDPTVHDV
+1525 TVY
-1540 TLEYAGQIIKIAAYD
+1540 LEHEGQIVQVEYLNESVYTNVSISKSGYTQVVPGQEI
-1555 KPANLKV
+1555 
-1562 TVTKTG
+1562 
-1568 NKQLLAG
+1568 
-1575 DSMRYDL
+1575 RYTFKDIG
-1582 TVANNSNVP
+1582 NNSTVP
-1591 LENFYLHDRF
+1591 LDSFYWRDTL
-1601 PTDCA
+1601 PTDA
-1606 TAKTITTGTYNTRL
+1606 VRLDKIITGTYSARL
-1620 NYQITYKTNYNDY
+1620 NYKVVFQTNLNDTQRV
-1633 LALVEHRETA
+1633 LADNLNTQKNYTLDASPAALGLASNEYVTQVTFLFGRVPGGFKQVETPYIYCDVLSSLSHEYRFA
-1643 GGSAPFVPPEHE
+1643 NKCDVGGMWQNQWVQATDRWVTIIYR
-1655 AAGGEQPVPAGGS
+1655 GGPVPT
-1668 ALETGPS
+1668 LPRTG
-1675 GKGRTPPEPHEAQAP
+1675 
-1690 PASPRSAGSELLV
+1690 
-1703 PAQPEQRGTAAGL
+1703 
-1716 EVPGPNFLKSQSGTS
+1716 
-1731 RDSETELPEV
+1731 
-1741 DQRDSS
+1741 
-1747 YIDLNHTDGI
+1747 Y
-1757 HTEFSLSCPSG
+1757 
-1768 AGDRMDGLGPWWRN
+1768 
-1782 LSEQEQ
+1782 
-1788 LAQILENC
+1788 
-1796 SLWVFDPETA
+1796 
-1806 KVFENAIERL
+1806 
-1816 FYTQEYRIGK
+1816 
-1826 AVLPQANVR
+1826 
-1835 SRLWDLDSTIL
+1835 
-1846 QSVEGKLRQN
+1846 
-1856 QRNVKNSTAYTM
+1856 
-1868 AVIFNAICESQSDLL
+1868 
-1883 LDPYLNSI
+1883 
-1891 GGAPAGSEKGGE
+1891 
-1903 NQCF
+1903 

>member
-324 TTTQLSAYSNYSD
+324 TTMQLSAYSNYSD

-826 TDGNG
+826 TDENG

-1175 LIIHKLSGNDK
+1175 LTIHKLSGNDK

-1633 LALVEHRETA
+1633 RVLATNLLSTNNYA
-1643 GGSAPFVPPEHE
+1643 FDLSAISLMQDEVVTDVRLEF
-1655 AAGGEQPVPAGGS
+1655 GKVPAGFASVVKPTVTIQTS
-1668 ALETGPS
+1668 ANLANGYQVVNRADAGGQYMSQWETGRAAWITLIV
-1675 GKGRTPPEPHEAQAP
+1675 K
-1690 PASPRSAGSELLV
+1690 LN
-1703 PAQPEQRGTAAGL
+1703 QP
-1716 EVPGPNFLKSQSGTS
+1716 N
-1731 RDSETELPEV
+1731 LPKTG
-1741 DQRDSS
+1741 
-1747 YIDLNHTDGI
+1747 Y
-1757 HTEFSLSCPSG
+1757 
-1768 AGDRMDGLGPWWRN
+1768 
-1782 LSEQEQ
+1782 
-1788 LAQILENC
+1788 
-1796 SLWVFDPETA
+1796 
-1806 KVFENAIERL
+1806 
-1816 FYTQEYRIGK
+1816 
-1826 AVLPQANVR
+1826 
-1835 SRLWDLDSTIL
+1835 
-1846 QSVEGKLRQN
+1846 
-1856 QRNVKNSTAYTM
+1856 
-1868 AVIFNAICESQSDLL
+1868 
-1883 LDPYLNSI
+1883 
-1891 GGAPAGSEKGGE
+1891 
-1903 NQCF
+1903 

>member
-1390 NPIGEFTSDDDGYV
+1390 NPIGEFTSDDNGYV
-1404 YITADDLPDGAN
+1404 YITSDDLPDGAN

-1435 KEYKTV
+1435 EEYKTV

-1462 QIYKYAAE
+1462 QIYKYASE
-1470 ANSVT
+1470 ANPVT
-1475 GVPAGTPL
+1475 GDPAGTPL
-1483 QGAVYEII
+1483 QGAIYEII
-1491 NERSGR
+1491 HERSGR

-1540 TLEYAGQIIKIAAYD
+1540 TLEYAGQIIKIAVYD

-1582 TVANNSNVP
+1582 TVANNSNVA
-1591 LENFYLHDRF
+1591 LENFYLHDQF
-1601 PTDCA
+1601 PTDCS

-1633 LALVEHRETA
+1633 RVLATNLLSTNNYA
-1643 GGSAPFVPPEHE
+1643 FDLSAVQLMQ
-1655 AAGGEQPVPAGGS
+1655 GEVVTDVRLEFGKVPAGFASVVKPTVTVQAS
-1668 ALETGPS
+1668 ASLANGYQVVNRVDAGGQYMSQWETG
-1675 GKGRTPPEPHEAQAP
+1675 RAAWITLIVRLNEP
-1690 PASPRSAGSELLV
+1690 
-1703 PAQPEQRGTAAGL
+1703 T
-1716 EVPGPNFLKSQSGTS
+1716 
-1731 RDSETELPEV
+1731 LPKTG
-1741 DQRDSS
+1741 
-1747 YIDLNHTDGI
+1747 Y
-1757 HTEFSLSCPSG
+1757 
-1768 AGDRMDGLGPWWRN
+1768 
-1782 LSEQEQ
+1782 
-1788 LAQILENC
+1788 
-1796 SLWVFDPETA
+1796 
-1806 KVFENAIERL
+1806 
-1816 FYTQEYRIGK
+1816 
-1826 AVLPQANVR
+1826 
-1835 SRLWDLDSTIL
+1835 
-1846 QSVEGKLRQN
+1846 
-1856 QRNVKNSTAYTM
+1856 
-1868 AVIFNAICESQSDLL
+1868 
-1883 LDPYLNSI
+1883 
-1891 GGAPAGSEKGGE
+1891 
-1903 NQCF
+1903 

>member
-324 TTTQLSAYSNYSD
+324 TTMQLSAYSNYSD

-826 TDGNG
+826 TDENG

-1633 LALVEHRETA
+1633 RVLATNLLSTNNYA
-1643 GGSAPFVPPEHE
+1643 FDLSAISLMQDEVVTDVCLEF
-1655 AAGGEQPVPAGGS
+1655 GKVPAGFASVVKPTVTIQTS
-1668 ALETGPS
+1668 ANLANGYQVVNRADAGGQYMSQWETGRAAWITLIV
-1675 GKGRTPPEPHEAQAP
+1675 K
-1690 PASPRSAGSELLV
+1690 LN
-1703 PAQPEQRGTAAGL
+1703 QP
-1716 EVPGPNFLKSQSGTS
+1716 N
-1731 RDSETELPEV
+1731 LPKTG
-1741 DQRDSS
+1741 
-1747 YIDLNHTDGI
+1747 Y
-1757 HTEFSLSCPSG
+1757 
-1768 AGDRMDGLGPWWRN
+1768 
-1782 LSEQEQ
+1782 
-1788 LAQILENC
+1788 
-1796 SLWVFDPETA
+1796 
-1806 KVFENAIERL
+1806 
-1816 FYTQEYRIGK
+1816 
-1826 AVLPQANVR
+1826 
-1835 SRLWDLDSTIL
+1835 
-1846 QSVEGKLRQN
+1846 
-1856 QRNVKNSTAYTM
+1856 
-1868 AVIFNAICESQSDLL
+1868 
-1883 LDPYLNSI
+1883 
-1891 GGAPAGSEKGGE
+1891 
-1903 NQCF
+1903 

>member
-971 HTFRFLNRP
+971 HTFRFSNRP

-1022 RTSVNGSFTVTGCKA
+1022 RTSANGSFTVTGCKA

-1059 VYLSGKDQ
+1059 VYLSGEDQ
-1067 EVVQVYFN
+1067 EVVQVYFG

-1114 GYFVTDSA
+1114 GYFTTDSA

-1143 KDGFILDDT
+1143 KDGFLLDNT
-1152 PQTAQIQAGQTVT
+1152 PQTAQIKAGQTVT

-1175 LIIHKLSGNDK
+1175 LIIHKLSGDDK

-1242 IPGYTIDPNTQSQ
+1242 VPGYTIDPNTQSQ

-1273 IGGIEIIKVNASKTS
+1273 IGGIEVIKVNASKTS

-1310 TDKNGRAYLA
+1310 TDKNGRAYLP

-1328 IEIEANPDFVL
+1328 IEVEANPDFVL
-1339 DDTPHYFEVKDG
+1339 DDTPHYFEVKNG
-1351 KVTTLRVTNAAASGI
+1351 EVTTLRIKNEANSGI

-1390 NPIGEFTSDDDGYV
+1390 NPIGEFTSDDNGYV
-1404 YITADDLPDGAN
+1404 YITSDDLPDGAN

-1435 KEYKTV
+1435 EEYKTV

-1462 QIYKYAAE
+1462 QIYKYASE
-1470 ANSVT
+1470 ANPVT
-1475 GVPAGTPL
+1475 GDPAGTPL

-1491 NERSGR
+1491 HERSGR
-1497 VVDYITTDARGV
+1497 VVDYITTNARGV

-1517 TRYKIREV
+1517 MRYKIREV
-1525 TAPAYFQLDPTVHDV
+1525 TAPAYYQLDPTVHDV

-1582 TVANNSNVP
+1582 TVANNSNVA
-1591 LENFYLHDRF
+1591 LENFYLHDQF
-1601 PTDCA
+1601 PTDCS

-1633 LALVEHRETA
+1633 RVLATNLLSTNNYA
-1643 GGSAPFVPPEHE
+1643 FDLSAVQLMQ
-1655 AAGGEQPVPAGGS
+1655 GEVVTDVRLEFGKVPAGFASVVKPTVTVQTS
-1668 ALETGPS
+1668 ASLANGYQVVNRVDAGGQYMSQWETG
-1675 GKGRTPPEPHEAQAP
+1675 RAAWITLIVRLNEP
-1690 PASPRSAGSELLV
+1690 
-1703 PAQPEQRGTAAGL
+1703 T
-1716 EVPGPNFLKSQSGTS
+1716 
-1731 RDSETELPEV
+1731 LPKTG
-1741 DQRDSS
+1741 
-1747 YIDLNHTDGI
+1747 Y
-1757 HTEFSLSCPSG
+1757 
-1768 AGDRMDGLGPWWRN
+1768 
-1782 LSEQEQ
+1782 
-1788 LAQILENC
+1788 
-1796 SLWVFDPETA
+1796 
-1806 KVFENAIERL
+1806 
-1816 FYTQEYRIGK
+1816 
-1826 AVLPQANVR
+1826 
-1835 SRLWDLDSTIL
+1835 
-1846 QSVEGKLRQN
+1846 
-1856 QRNVKNSTAYTM
+1856 
-1868 AVIFNAICESQSDLL
+1868 
-1883 LDPYLNSI
+1883 
-1891 GGAPAGSEKGGE
+1891 
-1903 NQCF
+1903 

>member
-324 TTTQLSAYSNYSD
+324 TTMQLSAYSNYSD

-343 ETGLRIIK
+343 ETELRIIK

-826 TDGNG
+826 TDENG

-1273 IGGIEIIKVNASKTS
+1273 IGGIEVIKVNASKTS

-1310 TDKNGRAYLA
+1310 TDKNGRAYLP

-1328 IEIEANPDFVL
+1328 IEVEANPDFVL
-1339 DDTPHYFEVKDG
+1339 DDTPHYFEVKNG
-1351 KVTTLRVTNAAASGI
+1351 EVTTLRIKNEANSGI

-1390 NPIGEFTSDDDGYV
+1390 NPIGEFTSDDNGYV
-1404 YITADDLPDGAN
+1404 YITSDDLPDGAN

-1435 KEYKTV
+1435 EEYKTV

-1462 QIYKYAAE
+1462 QIYKYASE
-1470 ANSVT
+1470 ANPVT
-1475 GVPAGTPL
+1475 GDPAGTPL

-1491 NERSGR
+1491 HERSGR
-1497 VVDYITTDARGV
+1497 VVDYITTNARGV

-1517 TRYKIREV
+1517 MRYKIREV
-1525 TAPAYFQLDPTVHDV
+1525 TAPAYYQLDPTVHDV

-1633 LALVEHRETA
+1633 RVLATNLLSTNNYA
-1643 GGSAPFVPPEHE
+1643 FDLSAISLMQDEVVTDVRLEF
-1655 AAGGEQPVPAGGS
+1655 GKVPAGFASVVKPTVTIQTS
-1668 ALETGPS
+1668 ANLANGYQVVNRADAGGQYMSQWETGRAAWITLIV
-1675 GKGRTPPEPHEAQAP
+1675 K
-1690 PASPRSAGSELLV
+1690 LN
-1703 PAQPEQRGTAAGL
+1703 QP
-1716 EVPGPNFLKSQSGTS
+1716 N
-1731 RDSETELPEV
+1731 LPKTG
-1741 DQRDSS
+1741 
-1747 YIDLNHTDGI
+1747 Y
-1757 HTEFSLSCPSG
+1757 
-1768 AGDRMDGLGPWWRN
+1768 
-1782 LSEQEQ
+1782 
-1788 LAQILENC
+1788 
-1796 SLWVFDPETA
+1796 
-1806 KVFENAIERL
+1806 
-1816 FYTQEYRIGK
+1816 
-1826 AVLPQANVR
+1826 
-1835 SRLWDLDSTIL
+1835 
-1846 QSVEGKLRQN
+1846 
-1856 QRNVKNSTAYTM
+1856 
-1868 AVIFNAICESQSDLL
+1868 
-1883 LDPYLNSI
+1883 
-1891 GGAPAGSEKGGE
+1891 
-1903 NQCF
+1903 

>member
-56 SQIYTYYNYDNG
+56 SQIYTYYNYDDG

-205 VTIDGKQY
+205 VTIDGRQY
-213 KQQVFTFWSKTWVCD
+213 KQQVYTIWSKTWICD
-228 YSVNVAFSVPDDVPD
+228 YAVNVSFSDPSLVPE

-269 KFKILYPLES
+269 KFKVLYPLES
-279 VQGKTGSV
+279 VQGETGSV
-287 QLSFNTNVY
+287 QLSISTNVY
-296 KYAVFFAICQE
+296 KYAVFYAICQE
-307 KDEYGELQ
+307 KDQYGELQ

-324 TTTQLSAYSNYSD
+324 VTMRLSAYSNYSD

-390 KKSGNYTVVEREAPQ
+390 KKSGNYTVIEREAPQ

-1606 TAKTITTGTYNTRL
+1606 TAKAITTGTYNTRL

-1633 LALVEHRETA
+1633 RVLATNLLSTNNYA
-1643 GGSAPFVPPEHE
+1643 FDLSAISLMQDEVVTDVRLEF
-1655 AAGGEQPVPAGGS
+1655 GKVPAGFASVVKPTVTIQTS
-1668 ALETGPS
+1668 ANLANGYQVVNRADAGGQYMSQWETGRAAWITLIV
-1675 GKGRTPPEPHEAQAP
+1675 K
-1690 PASPRSAGSELLV
+1690 LN
-1703 PAQPEQRGTAAGL
+1703 QP
-1716 EVPGPNFLKSQSGTS
+1716 N
-1731 RDSETELPEV
+1731 LPKTG
-1741 DQRDSS
+1741 
-1747 YIDLNHTDGI
+1747 Y
-1757 HTEFSLSCPSG
+1757 
-1768 AGDRMDGLGPWWRN
+1768 
-1782 LSEQEQ
+1782 
-1788 LAQILENC
+1788 
-1796 SLWVFDPETA
+1796 
-1806 KVFENAIERL
+1806 
-1816 FYTQEYRIGK
+1816 
-1826 AVLPQANVR
+1826 
-1835 SRLWDLDSTIL
+1835 
-1846 QSVEGKLRQN
+1846 
-1856 QRNVKNSTAYTM
+1856 
-1868 AVIFNAICESQSDLL
+1868 
-1883 LDPYLNSI
+1883 
-1891 GGAPAGSEKGGE
+1891 
-1903 NQCF
+1903 

>member
-1 MKKRLISMLLALLAV
+1 
-16 MGLLPTAAFAA
+16 
-27 STPEEA
+27 
-33 LGEVQIYN
+33 
-41 GGVEMS
+41 
-47 YLSINGRIR
+47 
-56 SQIYTYYNYDNG
+56 
-68 SGSTRE
+68 
-74 IPAYCVNPN
+74 
-83 TLGVPQTVGV
+83 
-93 GESIEYLA
+93 
-101 DEKASD
+101 
-107 PKVVGIVANGY
+107 
-118 PTRSL
+118 
-123 AELGLENKYQG
+123 
-134 YYATKMALWCYLL
+134 
-147 SNWDINN
+147 
-154 LKVNPNLTGVELQR
+154 
-168 AQKILAA
+168 
-175 AKDIYARGTAWNE
+175 
-188 MLSPEVTCTP
+188 
-198 DRDTAYE
+198 
-205 VTIDGKQY
+205 
-213 KQQVFTFWSKTWVCD
+213 
-228 YSVNVAFSVPDDVPD
+228 
-243 GTRIV
+243 
-248 DMNNQD
+248 
-254 ITTITTEGTGDGYAG
+254 
-269 KFKILYPLES
+269 
-279 VQGKTGSV
+279 
-287 QLSFNTNVY
+287 
-296 KYAVFFAICQE
+296 
-307 KDEYGELQ
+307 
-315 NYVVDTDPT
+315 
-324 TTTQLSAYSNYSD
+324 
-337 GTTIEY
+337 
-343 ETGLRIIK
+343 
-351 YETGTEI
+351 
-358 PISGALFEVIGP
+358 
-370 DGDSVGTFVTN
+370 
-381 GDGRIEIPL
+381 
-390 KKSGNYTVVEREAPQ
+390 
-405 HYMISEEPAQNVTV
+405 
-419 VYDEVAEVTFF
+419 
-430 NDPYGTLRI
+430 
-439 EKKSNT
+439 
-445 GMNLPGAV
+445 
-453 ITVEHIESG
+453 
-462 QTFTATT
+462 
-469 SSAGVAIFDAIPL
+469 
-482 GAYRI
+482 
-487 QEKTAPVGWQL
+487 
-498 DDTVYTATV
+498 
-507 VAGETTTI
+507 
-515 PIINEELPGLRI
+515 
-527 IKYDRKNMVAMPN
+527 MVAMPN

-1633 LALVEHRETA
+1633 RVLATNLLSTNNYA
-1643 GGSAPFVPPEHE
+1643 FDLSAISLMQDEVVTDVRLEF
-1655 AAGGEQPVPAGGS
+1655 GKVPAGFASVVKPTVTIQTS
-1668 ALETGPS
+1668 ANLANGYQVVNRADAGGQYMSQWETGRAAWITLIV
-1675 GKGRTPPEPHEAQAP
+1675 K
-1690 PASPRSAGSELLV
+1690 LN
-1703 PAQPEQRGTAAGL
+1703 QP
-1716 EVPGPNFLKSQSGTS
+1716 N
-1731 RDSETELPEV
+1731 LPKTG
-1741 DQRDSS
+1741 
-1747 YIDLNHTDGI
+1747 Y
-1757 HTEFSLSCPSG
+1757 
-1768 AGDRMDGLGPWWRN
+1768 
-1782 LSEQEQ
+1782 
-1788 LAQILENC
+1788 
-1796 SLWVFDPETA
+1796 
-1806 KVFENAIERL
+1806 
-1816 FYTQEYRIGK
+1816 
-1826 AVLPQANVR
+1826 
-1835 SRLWDLDSTIL
+1835 
-1846 QSVEGKLRQN
+1846 
-1856 QRNVKNSTAYTM
+1856 
-1868 AVIFNAICESQSDLL
+1868 
-1883 LDPYLNSI
+1883 
-1891 GGAPAGSEKGGE
+1891 
-1903 NQCF
+1903 

>member
-175 AKDIYARGTAWNE
+175 AQDIYARGTAWNE

-1633 LALVEHRETA
+1633 RVLATNLLSTNNYA
-1643 GGSAPFVPPEHE
+1643 FDLSAISLMQDEVVTDVRLEF
-1655 AAGGEQPVPAGGS
+1655 GKVPAGFASVVKPTVTIQTS
-1668 ALETGPS
+1668 ANLANGYQVVNRADAGGQYMSQWETGRAAWITLIV
-1675 GKGRTPPEPHEAQAP
+1675 K
-1690 PASPRSAGSELLV
+1690 LN
-1703 PAQPEQRGTAAGL
+1703 QP
-1716 EVPGPNFLKSQSGTS
+1716 N
-1731 RDSETELPEV
+1731 LPKTG
-1741 DQRDSS
+1741 
-1747 YIDLNHTDGI
+1747 Y
-1757 HTEFSLSCPSG
+1757 
-1768 AGDRMDGLGPWWRN
+1768 
-1782 LSEQEQ
+1782 
-1788 LAQILENC
+1788 
-1796 SLWVFDPETA
+1796 
-1806 KVFENAIERL
+1806 
-1816 FYTQEYRIGK
+1816 
-1826 AVLPQANVR
+1826 
-1835 SRLWDLDSTIL
+1835 
-1846 QSVEGKLRQN
+1846 
-1856 QRNVKNSTAYTM
+1856 
-1868 AVIFNAICESQSDLL
+1868 
-1883 LDPYLNSI
+1883 
-1891 GGAPAGSEKGGE
+1891 
-1903 NQCF
+1903 

>member
-1 MKKRLISMLLALLAV
+1 MKKRFLSILLAMV
-16 MGLLPTAAFAA
+16 MAFSILPTASLAA
-27 STPEEA
+27 GSVEEA
-33 LGEVQIYN
+33 LGEIDIYN
-41 GGVEMS
+41 GGQELS
-47 YLSINGRIR
+47 YLMINGRVR
-56 SQIYTYYNYDNG
+56 TLIYTYYNYVNAKG
-68 SGSTRE
+68 EIKE

-83 TLGVPQTVGV
+83 TTGVPQTVDV

-101 DEKASD
+101 EEKTSD
-107 PKVVGIVANGY
+107 PKVLGIVANGY

-123 AELGLENKYQG
+123 EELGLENKYQG

-154 LKVNPNLTGVELQR
+154 LKVNSALSGVELQR
-168 AQKILAA
+168 AQKMLAA

-188 MLSPEVTCTP
+188 VLSPEVTCTP

-228 YSVNVAFSVPDDVPD
+228 YAVEVSFTDPGSVPR

-248 DMNNQD
+248 DMNNRD

-269 KFKILYPLES
+269 KFKVLYPLES
-279 VQGKTGSV
+279 VEGETGSV
-287 QLSFNTNVY
+287 QLSFRTDVY
-296 KYAVFFAICQE
+296 KYAVFYAICQE

-324 TTTQLSAYSNYSD
+324 TEMDLSTFSNYAD
-337 GTTIEY
+337 QPVEEY
-343 ETGLRIIK
+343 DTGLRIIK

-358 PISGALFEVIGP
+358 PISGARFEVVGP

-390 KKSGNYTVVEREAPQ
+390 SKSGNYTVIEREAPQ

-600 GIKELMFFNDMK
+600 GIKELLFFNDVK
-612 PGLKLIK
+612 PGLRLVK

-826 TDGNG
+826 TDENG

-841 VVEIIEKSVPEPYL
+841 VVEVIEKSVPEPYL
-855 LAEESQMVT
+855 LAEDSQMVT
-864 LLPNRDRDVY
+864 LFPNRDRDVY

-1059 VYLSGKDQ
+1059 VYLSGEDQ
-1067 EVVQVYFN
+1067 EVVQVYFG

-1114 GYFVTDSA
+1114 GYFTTDSA

-1143 KDGFILDDT
+1143 KDGFLLDDT
-1152 PQTAQIQAGQTVT
+1152 PQTAQIKAGQTVT

-1175 LIIHKLSGNDK
+1175 LIIHKLSGDDR

-1208 SGQLSSNGLYWTNS
+1208 SGQLSSNGLYWSNS
-1222 EGQIILSGL
+1222 AGQIILSGL

-1310 TDKNGRAYLA
+1310 TDRNGRAYLS

-1328 IEIEANPDFVL
+1328 LEVEANPDFVL
-1339 DDTPHYFEVKDG
+1339 DDTPHYFEVKNG
-1351 KVTTLRVTNAAASGI
+1351 EVTTLRIKNEANSGI

-1390 NPIGEFTSDDDGYV
+1390 NPIGEFTSDDEGWV

-1435 KEYKTV
+1435 EEYKTV

-1450 IEWVNEAITGQI
+1450 IEWVNTAITGQI
-1462 QIYKYAAE
+1462 QIWKKSADD
-1470 ANSVT
+1470 NPIN
-1475 GVPAGTPL
+1475 GFPAGTPL
-1483 QGAVYEII
+1483 EGAVFGIY
-1491 NERSGR
+1491 NKANAL
-1497 VVDYITTDARGV
+1497 VDTVESDSRGLAV
-1509 AASKPLPL
+1509 SKPLPL
-1517 TRYKIREV
+1517 GRYTVKEISSPQFYSVSDEEV
-1525 TAPAYFQLDPTVHDV
+1525 TVY
-1540 TLEYAGQIIKIAAYD
+1540 LEHEGQIVQVEYLNESVYTNVSISKSGYTQVVPGQEI
-1555 KPANLKV
+1555 
-1562 TVTKTG
+1562 
-1568 NKQLLAG
+1568 
-1575 DSMRYDL
+1575 RYTFKDIG
-1582 TVANNSNVP
+1582 NNSTVP
-1591 LENFYLHDRF
+1591 LDSFYWRDTL
-1601 PTDCA
+1601 PTDA
-1606 TAKTITTGTYNTRL
+1606 VRLDKIITGTYSARL
-1620 NYQITYKTNYNDY
+1620 NYKVVFQTNLNDTQRV
-1633 LALVEHRETA
+1633 LADNLNTQKNYTLDASPAALGLASNEYVTQVTFLFGRVPGGFKQVETPYIYCDVLSNLSHEYRFA
-1643 GGSAPFVPPEHE
+1643 NKCDVGGMWQNQWVQATDRWVTIIYR
-1655 AAGGEQPVPAGGS
+1655 GGPVPT
-1668 ALETGPS
+1668 LPRTG
-1675 GKGRTPPEPHEAQAP
+1675 
-1690 PASPRSAGSELLV
+1690 
-1703 PAQPEQRGTAAGL
+1703 
-1716 EVPGPNFLKSQSGTS
+1716 
-1731 RDSETELPEV
+1731 
-1741 DQRDSS
+1741 
-1747 YIDLNHTDGI
+1747 Y
-1757 HTEFSLSCPSG
+1757 
-1768 AGDRMDGLGPWWRN
+1768 
-1782 LSEQEQ
+1782 
-1788 LAQILENC
+1788 
-1796 SLWVFDPETA
+1796 
-1806 KVFENAIERL
+1806 
-1816 FYTQEYRIGK
+1816 
-1826 AVLPQANVR
+1826 
-1835 SRLWDLDSTIL
+1835 
-1846 QSVEGKLRQN
+1846 
-1856 QRNVKNSTAYTM
+1856 
-1868 AVIFNAICESQSDLL
+1868 
-1883 LDPYLNSI
+1883 
-1891 GGAPAGSEKGGE
+1891 
-1903 NQCF
+1903 

>member
-1193 QFKITYSDGSFVDAD
+1193 QFNITYSDGSFVDAD

-1633 LALVEHRETA
+1633 RVLATNLLSTNNYA
-1643 GGSAPFVPPEHE
+1643 FDLSAISLMQDEVVTDVRLEF
-1655 AAGGEQPVPAGGS
+1655 GKVPAGFASVVKPTVTIQTS
-1668 ALETGPS
+1668 ANLANGYQVVNRADAGGQYMSQWETGRAAWITLIV
-1675 GKGRTPPEPHEAQAP
+1675 K
-1690 PASPRSAGSELLV
+1690 LN
-1703 PAQPEQRGTAAGL
+1703 QP
-1716 EVPGPNFLKSQSGTS
+1716 N
-1731 RDSETELPEV
+1731 LPKTG
-1741 DQRDSS
+1741 
-1747 YIDLNHTDGI
+1747 Y
-1757 HTEFSLSCPSG
+1757 
-1768 AGDRMDGLGPWWRN
+1768 
-1782 LSEQEQ
+1782 
-1788 LAQILENC
+1788 
-1796 SLWVFDPETA
+1796 
-1806 KVFENAIERL
+1806 
-1816 FYTQEYRIGK
+1816 
-1826 AVLPQANVR
+1826 
-1835 SRLWDLDSTIL
+1835 
-1846 QSVEGKLRQN
+1846 
-1856 QRNVKNSTAYTM
+1856 
-1868 AVIFNAICESQSDLL
+1868 
-1883 LDPYLNSI
+1883 
-1891 GGAPAGSEKGGE
+1891 
-1903 NQCF
+1903 

>member
-175 AKDIYARGTAWNE
+175 AKDVYARGTAWNE

-324 TTTQLSAYSNYSD
+324 TTMQLSAYSNYSD

-874 FQNYKRPTIEI
+874 SQNYKRPTIEI

-1633 LALVEHRETA
+1633 RVLATNLLSTNNYA
-1643 GGSAPFVPPEHE
+1643 FDLSAISLMQDEVVTDVRLEF
-1655 AAGGEQPVPAGGS
+1655 GKVPAGFASVVKPTVTIQTS
-1668 ALETGPS
+1668 ANLANGYQVVNRADAGGQYMSQWETGRAAWITLIV
-1675 GKGRTPPEPHEAQAP
+1675 K
-1690 PASPRSAGSELLV
+1690 LN
-1703 PAQPEQRGTAAGL
+1703 QP
-1716 EVPGPNFLKSQSGTS
+1716 N
-1731 RDSETELPEV
+1731 LPKTG
-1741 DQRDSS
+1741 
-1747 YIDLNHTDGI
+1747 Y
-1757 HTEFSLSCPSG
+1757 
-1768 AGDRMDGLGPWWRN
+1768 
-1782 LSEQEQ
+1782 
-1788 LAQILENC
+1788 
-1796 SLWVFDPETA
+1796 
-1806 KVFENAIERL
+1806 
-1816 FYTQEYRIGK
+1816 
-1826 AVLPQANVR
+1826 
-1835 SRLWDLDSTIL
+1835 
-1846 QSVEGKLRQN
+1846 
-1856 QRNVKNSTAYTM
+1856 
-1868 AVIFNAICESQSDLL
+1868 
-1883 LDPYLNSI
+1883 
-1891 GGAPAGSEKGGE
+1891 
-1903 NQCF
+1903 

>member
-279 VQGKTGSV
+279 MQGKTGSV

-324 TTTQLSAYSNYSD
+324 TTMQLSAYSNYSD

-826 TDGNG
+826 TDENG

-1633 LALVEHRETA
+1633 RVLATNLLSTNNYA
-1643 GGSAPFVPPEHE
+1643 FDLSAISLMQDEVVTDVRLEF
-1655 AAGGEQPVPAGGS
+1655 GKVPAGFASVVKPTVTIQTS
-1668 ALETGPS
+1668 ANLANGYQVVNRADAGGQYMSQWETGRAAWITLIV
-1675 GKGRTPPEPHEAQAP
+1675 K
-1690 PASPRSAGSELLV
+1690 LN
-1703 PAQPEQRGTAAGL
+1703 QP
-1716 EVPGPNFLKSQSGTS
+1716 N
-1731 RDSETELPEV
+1731 LPKTG
-1741 DQRDSS
+1741 
-1747 YIDLNHTDGI
+1747 Y
-1757 HTEFSLSCPSG
+1757 
-1768 AGDRMDGLGPWWRN
+1768 
-1782 LSEQEQ
+1782 
-1788 LAQILENC
+1788 
-1796 SLWVFDPETA
+1796 
-1806 KVFENAIERL
+1806 
-1816 FYTQEYRIGK
+1816 
-1826 AVLPQANVR
+1826 
-1835 SRLWDLDSTIL
+1835 
-1846 QSVEGKLRQN
+1846 
-1856 QRNVKNSTAYTM
+1856 
-1868 AVIFNAICESQSDLL
+1868 
-1883 LDPYLNSI
+1883 
-1891 GGAPAGSEKGGE
+1891 
-1903 NQCF
+1903 

>member
-1 MKKRLISMLLALLAV
+1 MKKRLISMLLALLVA

-27 STPEEA
+27 STPEDA
-33 LGEVQIYN
+33 LGEVHIYN
-41 GGVEMS
+41 GEVEMS

-56 SQIYTYYNYDNG
+56 SQIYTYYSYDNG

-83 TLGVPQTVGV
+83 TVGVPQTVGV

-123 AELGLENKYQG
+123 TELGLENKYQG
-134 YYATKMALWCYLL
+134 YYATKMALWCYLI
-147 SNWDINN
+147 SDWDINN

-188 MLSPEVTCTP
+188 MLSPEVSCTP

-228 YSVNVAFSVPDDVPD
+228 YAVNVSFSDPSLVPE

-254 ITTITTEGTGDGYAG
+254 ITTITTKGTGDGYAG
-269 KFKILYPLES
+269 KFKVLYPLES
-279 VQGKTGSV
+279 VQGETGSV
-287 QLSFNTNVY
+287 QLSFSTNVY

-324 TTTQLSAYSNYSD
+324 TTMRLSAYSNYSD

-343 ETGLRIIK
+343 ETGLRILK

-370 DGDSVGTFVTN
+370 DGDSIGTFVTN

-390 KKSGNYTVVEREAPQ
+390 SKVGNYTVIERQAPS
-405 HYMISEEPAQNVTV
+405 HYIISEEPAQNVTV

-439 EKKSNT
+439 EKKSDT

-453 ITVEHIESG
+453 IKIEHIESG
-462 QTFTATT
+462 QTWTATT
-469 SSAGVAIFDAIPL
+469 TSAGVAIFDQIPL

-487 QEKTAPVGWQL
+487 QEITAPAGWKL

-548 GEFLGNFKTDQ
+548 GKFLGNFKTDQ
-559 FGEILIADAEPG
+559 FGEILLTNVEPG

-600 GIKELMFFNDMK
+600 GIKELLFFNDVK
-612 PGLKLIK
+612 PGLRLVK
-619 VDSDDPSKVIP
+619 VDSDAPSKVIP

-650 DQSGEIDLSMLPAG
+650 DENGEIDLSMLPPG

-675 YIIDEAQRIIEL
+675 YVIDEAQRIIEL

-700 VKPSLQLI
+700 IKPSLQLI

-717 AGVTFRIARIEDG
+717 AGVTFRIAKIEDG

-756 RELSSVQDHI
+756 RELSSVLDHI

-779 QTSTITLTNDKR
+779 QTSTITLTNHKR
-791 PNLYIHKTDADTG
+791 PNLYIHKSDADTG

-826 TDGNG
+826 TDENG

-841 VVEIIEKSVPEPYL
+841 VVEVIEKSVPEPYL
-855 LAEESQMVT
+855 LAEDSQMVT
-864 LLPNRDRDVY
+864 LFPNRDRDVY

-885 IKENSITHDR
+885 IKENSITYDR

-924 EEGRIVLSD
+924 EEGRIVLSN

-971 HTFRFLNRP
+971 HTFRFSNRP

-1022 RTSVNGSFTVTGCKA
+1022 RTSANGSFTVTGCKA

-1059 VYLSGKDQ
+1059 VYLSGEDQ
-1067 EVVQVYFN
+1067 EVVQVYFG

-1114 GYFVTDSA
+1114 GYFTTDSA

-1143 KDGFILDDT
+1143 KDGFLLDNT
-1152 PQTAQIQAGQTVT
+1152 PQTAQIKAGQTVT

-1175 LIIHKLSGNDK
+1175 LIIHKLSGDDK

-1242 IPGYTIDPNTQSQ
+1242 VPGYTIDPNTQSQ

-1273 IGGIEIIKVNASKTS
+1273 IGGIEVIKVNASKTS

-1310 TDKNGRAYLA
+1310 TDKNGRAYLP

-1328 IEIEANPDFVL
+1328 IEVEANPDFVL
-1339 DDTPHYFEVKDG
+1339 DDTPHYFEVKNG
-1351 KVTTLRVTNAAASGI
+1351 EVTTLRIKNEANSGI

-1390 NPIGEFTSDDDGYV
+1390 NPIGEFTSDDNGYV
-1404 YITADDLPDGAN
+1404 YITSDDLPDGAN

-1435 KEYKTV
+1435 EEYKTV

-1462 QIYKYAAE
+1462 QIYKYASE
-1470 ANSVT
+1470 ANPVT
-1475 GVPAGTPL
+1475 GDPAGTPL

-1491 NERSGR
+1491 HERSGR
-1497 VVDYITTDARGV
+1497 VVDYITTNARGV

-1517 TRYKIREV
+1517 MRYKIREV
-1525 TAPAYFQLDPTVHDV
+1525 TAPAYYQLDPTVHDV

-1582 TVANNSNVP
+1582 TVANNSNVA
-1591 LENFYLHDRF
+1591 LENFYLHDQF
-1601 PTDCA
+1601 PTDCS

-1633 LALVEHRETA
+1633 RVLATNLLSTNNYA
-1643 GGSAPFVPPEHE
+1643 FDLSAVQLMQ
-1655 AAGGEQPVPAGGS
+1655 GEVVTDVRLEFGKVPAGFASVVKPTVTVQTS
-1668 ALETGPS
+1668 ASLANGYQVVNRVDAGGQYMSQWETG
-1675 GKGRTPPEPHEAQAP
+1675 RAAWITLIVRLNEP
-1690 PASPRSAGSELLV
+1690 
-1703 PAQPEQRGTAAGL
+1703 T
-1716 EVPGPNFLKSQSGTS
+1716 
-1731 RDSETELPEV
+1731 LPKTG
-1741 DQRDSS
+1741 
-1747 YIDLNHTDGI
+1747 Y
-1757 HTEFSLSCPSG
+1757 
-1768 AGDRMDGLGPWWRN
+1768 
-1782 LSEQEQ
+1782 
-1788 LAQILENC
+1788 
-1796 SLWVFDPETA
+1796 
-1806 KVFENAIERL
+1806 
-1816 FYTQEYRIGK
+1816 
-1826 AVLPQANVR
+1826 
-1835 SRLWDLDSTIL
+1835 
-1846 QSVEGKLRQN
+1846 
-1856 QRNVKNSTAYTM
+1856 
-1868 AVIFNAICESQSDLL
+1868 
-1883 LDPYLNSI
+1883 
-1891 GGAPAGSEKGGE
+1891 
-1903 NQCF
+1903 

>member
-1 MKKRLISMLLALLAV
+1 MKKRFLSILLAMV
-16 MGLLPTAAFAA
+16 MAFSILPTASLAA
-27 STPEEA
+27 GSVEEA
-33 LGEVQIYN
+33 LGEIDIYN
-41 GGVEMS
+41 GGQELS
-47 YLSINGRIR
+47 YLMINGRVR
-56 SQIYTYYNYDNG
+56 TLIYTYYNYVNAKG
-68 SGSTRE
+68 EIKE

-83 TLGVPQTVGV
+83 TTGVPQTVDV

-101 DEKASD
+101 EEKTSD
-107 PKVVGIVANGY
+107 PKVLGIVANGY

-123 AELGLENKYQG
+123 EELGLENKYQG

-154 LKVNPNLTGVELQR
+154 LKVNSALSGVELQR
-168 AQKILAA
+168 AQKMLAA

-188 MLSPEVTCTP
+188 VLSPEVTCTP

-228 YSVNVAFSVPDDVPD
+228 YAVEVSFTDPGSVPR

-248 DMNNQD
+248 DMNNRD

-269 KFKILYPLES
+269 KFKVLYPLES
-279 VQGKTGSV
+279 VEGETGSV
-287 QLSFNTNVY
+287 QLSFRTDVY
-296 KYAVFFAICQE
+296 KYAVFYAICQE

-324 TTTQLSAYSNYSD
+324 TEMDLSTFSNYAD
-337 GTTIEY
+337 QPVEEY
-343 ETGLRIIK
+343 DTGLRIIK

-358 PISGALFEVIGP
+358 PISGARFEVVGP

-390 KKSGNYTVVEREAPQ
+390 SKSGNYTVIEREAPQ

-469 SSAGVAIFDAIPL
+469 SSAGVAIFDEIPL

-548 GEFLGNFKTDQ
+548 GKFLGNFKTDQ
-559 FGEILIADAEPG
+559 FGEILLTNVEPG

-600 GIKELMFFNDMK
+600 GIKELLFFNDVK
-612 PGLKLIK
+612 PGLRLVK

-650 DQSGEIDLSMLPAG
+650 DENGEIDLSMLPPG

-675 YIIDEAQRIIEL
+675 YVIDEAQRIIEL

-700 VKPSLQLI
+700 IKPSLQLI

-717 AGVTFRIARIEDG
+717 AGVTFRIAKIEDG
-730 SHYLDRTTNSNG
+730 SHYLDRTTSSTG
-742 EILISDLEPGVYSV
+742 EILVSDLEPGVYSV

-826 TDGNG
+826 TDENG

-841 VVEIIEKSVPEPYL
+841 VVEVIEKSVPEPYL
-855 LAEESQMVT
+855 LAEDSQMVT
-864 LLPNRDRDVY
+864 LFPNRDRDVY

-946 ELEPAPGFALA
+946 DLEPAPGFALA

-971 HTFRFLNRP
+971 HTFRFSNRP

-1059 VYLSGKDQ
+1059 VYLSGEDQ
-1067 EVVQVYFN
+1067 EVVQVYFG

-1114 GYFVTDSA
+1114 GYFTTDSA

-1143 KDGFILDDT
+1143 KDGFLLDDT
-1152 PQTAQIQAGQTVT
+1152 PQTAQIKAGQTVT

-1175 LIIHKLSGNDK
+1175 LIIHKLSGDDR

-1208 SGQLSSNGLYWTNS
+1208 SGQLSSNGLYWSNS
-1222 EGQIILSGL
+1222 AGQIILSGL

-1310 TDKNGRAYLA
+1310 TDRNGRAYLS

-1328 IEIEANPDFVL
+1328 LEVEANPDFVL
-1339 DDTPHYFEVKDG
+1339 DDTPHYFEVKNG
-1351 KVTTLRVTNAAASGI
+1351 EVTTLRIKNEANSGI

-1390 NPIGEFTSDDDGYV
+1390 NPIGEFTSDDEGWV

-1435 KEYKTV
+1435 EEYKTV

-1450 IEWVNEAITGQI
+1450 IEWVNTAITGQI
-1462 QIYKYAAE
+1462 QIWKKSADD
-1470 ANSVT
+1470 NPIN
-1475 GVPAGTPL
+1475 GFPAGTPL
-1483 QGAVYEII
+1483 EGAVFGIY
-1491 NERSGR
+1491 NKANAL
-1497 VVDYITTDARGV
+1497 VDTVESDSRGLAV
-1509 AASKPLPL
+1509 SKPLPL
-1517 TRYKIREV
+1517 GRYTVKEISSPQFYSVSDEEV
-1525 TAPAYFQLDPTVHDV
+1525 TVY
-1540 TLEYAGQIIKIAAYD
+1540 LEHEGQIVQVEYLNESVYTNVSISKSGYTQVVPGQEI
-1555 KPANLKV
+1555 
-1562 TVTKTG
+1562 
-1568 NKQLLAG
+1568 
-1575 DSMRYDL
+1575 RYTFKDIG
-1582 TVANNSNVP
+1582 NNSTVP
-1591 LENFYLHDRF
+1591 LDSFYWRDTL
-1601 PTDCA
+1601 PTDA
-1606 TAKTITTGTYNTRL
+1606 VRLDKIITGTYSARL
-1620 NYQITYKTNYNDY
+1620 NYKVVFQTNLNDTQRV
-1633 LALVEHRETA
+1633 LADNLNTQKNYTLDASPAALGLASNEYVTQVTFLFGRVPGGFKQVETPYIYCDVLSSLSHEYRFA
-1643 GGSAPFVPPEHE
+1643 NKCDVGGMWQNQWVQATDRWVTIIYR
-1655 AAGGEQPVPAGGS
+1655 GGPVPT
-1668 ALETGPS
+1668 LPRTG
-1675 GKGRTPPEPHEAQAP
+1675 
-1690 PASPRSAGSELLV
+1690 
-1703 PAQPEQRGTAAGL
+1703 
-1716 EVPGPNFLKSQSGTS
+1716 
-1731 RDSETELPEV
+1731 
-1741 DQRDSS
+1741 
-1747 YIDLNHTDGI
+1747 Y
-1757 HTEFSLSCPSG
+1757 
-1768 AGDRMDGLGPWWRN
+1768 
-1782 LSEQEQ
+1782 
-1788 LAQILENC
+1788 
-1796 SLWVFDPETA
+1796 
-1806 KVFENAIERL
+1806 
-1816 FYTQEYRIGK
+1816 
-1826 AVLPQANVR
+1826 
-1835 SRLWDLDSTIL
+1835 
-1846 QSVEGKLRQN
+1846 
-1856 QRNVKNSTAYTM
+1856 
-1868 AVIFNAICESQSDLL
+1868 
-1883 LDPYLNSI
+1883 
-1891 GGAPAGSEKGGE
+1891 
-1903 NQCF
+1903 